1 MERKNA
7 NIDDVIRTVETA
19 SAKELEELAGIRE
32 AVEDLK
38 GGRVAT
44 VDPVSRSVSAL
55 NRTIEN
61 SRPDFVANAP
71 SVDPIVEAMKRL
83 NLGDVSRIREDKV
96 TNRAQQAA
104 PTAHNPPNRRREA
117 ITEDVKAQRLETV
130 KLARDLKG
138 ERVATVDPV
147 SRSVSAL
154 NRTIE
159 NSRPDFVANAPSVDP
174 IVDAMKRL
182 NLGDVSRVVQEG
194 IAQQEQQAK
203 STTPKG
209 KKRRR
214 KAIPEDIKAQR
225 TEAAEHAREMFD
237 QKGGAQKSQNQRDAR
252 GRFIGKS
259 GSKAAAEDARA
270 ERAEKARRKED
281 DERLNAESGLL
292 KKLSKVA
299 EGIGNPSET
308 RAVDALGYAVA
319 GPLWAA
325 GKELGGISKEVGGS
339 LNGARKSI
347 ADVIRGNDDNSRRK
361 GFFRRKSQNSAD
373 VVQVNTQKRTVQEL
387 QEQTSEIKEGND
399 KILSALDQIAKN
411 TGKKKGGLLSKL
423 FSLLGKGAGGV
434 ASLLMGRGMLKK
446 AGALAFGAL
455 GAKKLVG
462 MLRGGG
468 KKTLAHEGGDL
479 AARAAG
485 KLGLK
490 AVGKGALRAI
500 PLVGTVAG
508 GIYDAVTGW
517 NDTEAQRRAFGLKS
531 GQDPSF
537 QQKAAYTLANVLDM
551 GGLVSGIS
559 SAIGEV
565 LKSLGFE
572 DIGNMLQSFST
583 ESIAQAI
590 DSGITNLETYI
601 SNLGD
606 TISTKFD
613 DYTAKI
619 GDAVSA
625 WFSDTSNKLLEK
637 LDAIKDFFTVDN
649 LKQVFSDAIDS
660 AIDFIKNPG
669 KHIKE
674 AAGNIWDGVKNL
686 PGKALDAAVDA
697 VKNTPAAMIV
707 SKIPNPIGE
716 ANAKEI
722 TPELKAPVNSEA
734 NAKEIAPEL
743 KAPVNSEANAKEI
756 TPELKAPVNSEANAK
771 EIAPELKAPVNSEA
785 NAKEITPELKAPVN
799 SHQETSDSKTESD
812 AKQTN
817 IVTRVINAA
826 LDTAKDSNKTVKETA
841 NQIINANAV
850 ETGNSALQKIDKAIG
865 QNSSSSSSLNTTG
878 TRNDIQKAADTY
890 NNGRLDVK
898 VGGLGAEGK
907 ANLDKLA
914 PYFAELENKYG
925 LPEGTLYSI
934 AATESGGDPNAKSP
948 LTRSPDG
955 KLSGGALGM
964 FQFTSIARK
973 ETGISEQDAFDPVK
987 SAEAAALLMSK
998 YLKQANGDLNE
1009 AITAYNAGFGTIN
1022 KWKKG
1027 TGDLSKENR
1036 EYAIKVNT
1044 HRARYLGGEIYTPEA
1059 GAQGGAQYGV
1069 RGPLP
1074 DNAVIDQS
1082 TGLAFT
1088 PGDSPFEK
1096 GGLVDK
1102 IGNAVGV
1109 NDLVNKFMNGRGMR
1123 REVVQG
1129 TLEERARGKGT
1140 ATAAGNVYVDTP
1152 MPVEEARPVA
1162 NNSSYFDQLGAQM
1175 GIDGLF
1181 DKLRNSPGMRKNNAP
1196 EPASTSQ
1203 VTTAA
1208 NDLQQPT
1215 GRMQIDGQ
1223 VISDLGGS
1231 GAKPTMQLADNTVSL
1246 DGETKRLFA
1255 QMTSLLARI
1264 EEHTKDSAKGQG
1276 TVVKVSTPQPGVM
1289 RTVPLSIDD
1298 PLMNDYARVD

>member
-7 NIDDVIRTVETA
+7 NIDDVIRTVEIA

-61 SRPDFVANAP
+61 SRPDFVTNAP

-83 NLGDVSRIREDKV
+83 NLGDVSRVVQEDV
-96 TNRAQQAA
+96 ALEEPQAKS
-104 PTAHNPPNRRREA
+104 TTRKGKKRRKKA
-117 ITEDVKAQRLETV
+117 ITEDV
-130 KLARDLKG
+130 
-138 ERVATVDPV
+138 
-147 SRSVSAL
+147 
-154 NRTIE
+154 
-159 NSRPDFVANAPSVDP
+159 
-174 IVDAMKRL
+174 
-182 NLGDVSRVVQEG
+182 
-194 IAQQEQQAK
+194 
-203 STTPKG
+203 
-209 KKRRR
+209 
-214 KAIPEDIKAQR
+214 KAQR
-225 TEAAEHAREMFD
+225 TEAAEHAREMFG

-399 KILSALDQIAKN
+399 KILRALDQIAKN

-508 GIYDAVTGW
+508 GIYGAVTGW

-606 TISTKFD
+606 TISTIFS
-613 DYTAKI
+613 DYTARI
-619 GDAVSA
+619 GDAISA
-625 WFSDTSNKLLEK
+625 WFSDTTKNLNEK
-637 LDAIKDFFTVDN
+637 LDAIKNFFTVDN

-669 KHIKE
+669 KYIKE
-674 AAGNIWDGVKNL
+674 AGSNL
-686 PGKALDAAVDA
+686 WSAAKELSGEVADAAVQS
-697 VKNTPAAMIV
+697 TPVAWVA
-707 SKIPNPIGE
+707 SKLVNK
-716 ANAKEI
+716 ADAKEV
-722 TPELKAPVNSEA
+722 TPELKTP
-734 NAKEIAPEL
+734 AKERQEDNAP
-743 KAPVNSEANAKEI
+743 
-756 TPELKAPVNSEANAK
+756 
-771 EIAPELKAPVNSEA
+771 
-785 NAKEITPELKAPVN
+785 
-799 SHQETSDSKTESD
+799 KTEYTSKK
-812 AKQTN
+812 AN
-817 IVTRVINAA
+817 IVTRVVNAS

-865 QNSSSSSSLNTTG
+865 QNSSSSSSRNTTG

-890 NNGRLDVK
+890 NNGNLDVK
-898 VGGLGAEGK
+898 VGSLGAEGK

-925 LPEGTLYSI
+925 LPEGTLYAI

-1044 HRARYLGGEIYTPEA
+1044 HRARYLGGEIYTPGA

-1088 PGDSPFEK
+1088 LGDSPFEK

-1162 NNSSYFDQLGAQM
+1162 NNSSYFDHLGAQM

>member
-55 NRTIEN
+55 NHTIEN
-61 SRPDFVANAP
+61 SRPDFVA
-71 SVDPIVEAMKRL
+71 K
-83 NLGDVSRIREDKV
+83 
-96 TNRAQQAA
+96 
-104 PTAHNPPNRRREA
+104 
-117 ITEDVKAQRLETV
+117 
-130 KLARDLKG
+130 
-138 ERVATVDPV
+138 
-147 SRSVSAL
+147 
-154 NRTIE
+154 
-159 NSRPDFVANAPSVDP
+159 APSVDP

-182 NLGDVSRVVQEG
+182 NLGDVSRVVQEDV
-194 IAQQEQQAK
+194 AQQEQRAK
-203 STTPKG
+203 STTPNG

-214 KAIPEDIKAQR
+214 KAIPEDVKAQR
-225 TEAAEHAREMFD
+225 TEAAEHAREMFG

-387 QEQTSEIKEGND
+387 QDQTSEIKEGND

-583 ESIAQAI
+583 ESIALAI

-606 TISTKFD
+606 TISTTFN

-619 GDAVSA
+619 GDTISA
-625 WFSDTSNKLLEK
+625 WFSDTTKSLNEK

-669 KHIKE
+669 KYIKE
-674 AAGNIWDGVKNL
+674 AGSNL
-686 PGKALDAAVDA
+686 WSAAKELSGEVADAAVQS
-697 VKNTPAAMIV
+697 TPVAWVA
-707 SKIPNPIGE
+707 SKLVNK
-716 ANAKEI
+716 ADAKEV
-722 TPELKAPVNSEA
+722 TPELKTP
-734 NAKEIAPEL
+734 AKESQEDNAP
-743 KAPVNSEANAKEI
+743 
-756 TPELKAPVNSEANAK
+756 
-771 EIAPELKAPVNSEA
+771 
-785 NAKEITPELKAPVN
+785 
-799 SHQETSDSKTESD
+799 KTEYTPKK
-812 AKQTN
+812 AN
-817 IVTRVINAA
+817 IVTRVVNAS
-826 LDTAKDSNKTVKETA
+826 LDTAKDSNKTVKQTA

-890 NNGRLDVK
+890 NNGNLDVK
-898 VGGLGAEGK
+898 VGSLGAEGK

-925 LPEGTLYSI
+925 LPEGTLYAI
-934 AATESGGDPNAKSP
+934 AATESGGDPNAKST
-948 LTRSPDG
+948 LTRSPNG

-964 FQFTSIARK
+964 FQFTSVARE
-973 ETGISEQDAFDPVK
+973 ETGLSREDSFNPEK

-1044 HRARYLGGEIYTPEA
+1044 HRARYLGGEIYTPGA

-1129 TLEERARGKGT
+1129 TLEERARGRGT
-1140 ATAAGNVYVDTP
+1140 ATAAGNVYVDTS

>member
-61 SRPDFVANAP
+61 SRPDLVANAP

-83 NLGDVSRIREDKV
+83 NLGDVSRVVQEDV
-96 TNRAQQAA
+96 ALQEPQAKS
-104 PTAHNPPNRRREA
+104 TTRKGKKRRKKA
-117 ITEDVKAQRLETV
+117 ITEDV
-130 KLARDLKG
+130 
-138 ERVATVDPV
+138 
-147 SRSVSAL
+147 
-154 NRTIE
+154 
-159 NSRPDFVANAPSVDP
+159 
-174 IVDAMKRL
+174 
-182 NLGDVSRVVQEG
+182 
-194 IAQQEQQAK
+194 
-203 STTPKG
+203 
-209 KKRRR
+209 
-214 KAIPEDIKAQR
+214 KAQR
-225 TEAAEHAREMFD
+225 TEAAEHAREMFG
-237 QKGGAQKSQNQRDAR
+237 QKGGTQKSQNQRDAR

-270 ERAEKARRKED
+270 ERAEKTRRKED

-347 ADVIRGNDDNSRRK
+347 ADVIRGNDDNSRKK
-361 GFFRRKSQNSAD
+361 GFFRRKSQSSAD

-387 QEQTSEIKEGND
+387 QDQTSEIKEGND

-423 FSLLGKGAGGV
+423 FSLLGKGAGGI
-434 ASLLMGRGMLKK
+434 ASLIFGRGALKK
-446 AGALAFGAL
+446 VGSMALGAL
-455 GAKKLVG
+455 GIKGV
-462 MLRGGG
+462 
-468 KKTLAHEGGDL
+468 
-479 AARAAG
+479 G
-485 KLGLK
+485 KLGIK
-490 AVGKGALRAI
+490 AVAKGALRAI

-517 NDTEAQRRAFGLKS
+517 NDIEAQRRAFGLKS

-590 DSGITNLETYI
+590 DSGVTNLETYI

-619 GDAVSA
+619 GDAISA
-625 WFSDTSNKLLEK
+625 WFSDTTKNLNEK
-637 LDAIKDFFTVDN
+637 LDAIKNFFTVDN

-669 KHIKE
+669 KYIKE
-674 AAGNIWDGVKNL
+674 AGSNL
-686 PGKALDAAVDA
+686 WSAAKELSGEVADAAVQS
-697 VKNTPAAMIV
+697 TPVAWVA
-707 SKIPNPIGE
+707 SKLVNK
-716 ANAKEI
+716 ADAKEV
-722 TPELKAPVNSEA
+722 TPELKTP
-734 NAKEIAPEL
+734 AKESQEDNAP
-743 KAPVNSEANAKEI
+743 
-756 TPELKAPVNSEANAK
+756 
-771 EIAPELKAPVNSEA
+771 
-785 NAKEITPELKAPVN
+785 
-799 SHQETSDSKTESD
+799 KTEYTPKK
-812 AKQTN
+812 AN
-817 IVTRVINAA
+817 IVTRVVNAS

-850 ETGNSALQKIDKAIG
+850 ETGNRALQKIDNAIG

-890 NNGRLDVK
+890 NNGNLDVK
-898 VGGLGAEGK
+898 VGSLGAEGK

-925 LPEGTLYSI
+925 LPEGTLYAI
-934 AATESGGDPNAKSP
+934 AATESGGDPNAKST
-948 LTRSPDG
+948 LTRSPNG

-964 FQFTSIARK
+964 FQFTSVARE
-973 ETGISEQDAFDPVK
+973 ETGLSREDSFNPEK

-1044 HRARYLGGEIYTPEA
+1044 HRARYLGGEIYTPGA

-1129 TLEERARGKGT
+1129 TLEERARGRGT

-1175 GIDGLF
+1175 GIDGLY
-1181 DKLRNSPGMRKNNAP
+1181 DKLINARGMRSNNSPQ
-1196 EPASTSQ
+1196 PASTSQ

>member
-83 NLGDVSRIREDKV
+83 NLGDVPRVVQEDV
-96 TNRAQQAA
+96 ALQEPQAKS
-104 PTAHNPPNRRREA
+104 TTRKGKKRGRKA
-117 ITEDVKAQRLETV
+117 ITEDV
-130 KLARDLKG
+130 
-138 ERVATVDPV
+138 
-147 SRSVSAL
+147 
-154 NRTIE
+154 
-159 NSRPDFVANAPSVDP
+159 
-174 IVDAMKRL
+174 
-182 NLGDVSRVVQEG
+182 
-194 IAQQEQQAK
+194 
-203 STTPKG
+203 
-209 KKRRR
+209 
-214 KAIPEDIKAQR
+214 KAQR
-225 TEAAEHAREMFD
+225 TEAAEHAREMFG
-237 QKGGAQKSQNQRDAR
+237 QKGGTQKSQNQRDAR

-270 ERAEKARRKED
+270 ERAEKTRRKED

-347 ADVIRGNDDNSRRK
+347 ADVIRGNDDNSRKK
-361 GFFRRKSQNSAD
+361 GFFRRKSQSSAD
-373 VVQVNTQKRTVQEL
+373 VVQVNTQKRTIQEL
-387 QEQTSEIKEGND
+387 QDQTSEIKEGND

-423 FSLLGKGAGGV
+423 FSLLGKGAGGIASLIFGRGALKKVGSMALGALGIKKV
-434 ASLLMGRGMLKK
+434 ASLLG
-446 AGALAFGAL
+446 F
-455 GAKKLVG
+455 
-462 MLRGGG
+462 GG
-468 KKTLAHEGGDL
+468 KKAAAKEAGELATRG
-479 AARAAG
+479 AG
-485 KLGLK
+485 KLATKGLGKLGVK
-490 AVGKGALRAI
+490 ALAKGVLRAI

-537 QQKAAYTLANVLDM
+537 QQKAAYTLANVLDL

-559 SAIGEV
+559 SAIGDV

-590 DSGITNLETYI
+590 DSGVTNLETYI

-606 TISTKFD
+606 TISTRFD

-722 TPELKAPVNSEA
+722 TPELKAPVNS
-734 NAKEIAPEL
+734 
-743 KAPVNSEANAKEI
+743 
-756 TPELKAPVNSEANAK
+756 
-771 EIAPELKAPVNSEA
+771 
-785 NAKEITPELKAPVN
+785 
-799 SHQETSDSKTESD
+799 HQETSDSKTESD

-817 IVTRVINAA
+817 IATRVINAA

-850 ETGNSALQKIDKAIG
+850 ETGNSAVRKIDSAIG
-865 QNSSSSSSLNTTG
+865 QNSSSSSSRNTTG
-878 TRNDIQKAADTY
+878 TGNDIQKAADTY
-890 NNGRLDVK
+890 NNGNLDVK
-898 VGGLGAEGK
+898 VGSLGAEGK

-925 LPEGTLYSI
+925 LPEGTLYAI
-934 AATESGGDPNAKSP
+934 AATESGGNPYAKSQ
-948 LTRSPDG
+948 T
-955 KLSGGALGM
+955 GALGM
-964 FQFTSIARK
+964 FQFTGIARE
-973 ETGISEQDAFDPVK
+973 ETGLAEGESFDPVK

-1044 HRARYLGGEIYTPEA
+1044 HRARYLGGEIYTPGA

-1162 NNSSYFDQLGAQM
+1162 SNSSYFDQLGAQM

>member
-71 SVDPIVEAMKRL
+71 SVDPIV
-83 NLGDVSRIREDKV
+83 
-96 TNRAQQAA
+96 
-104 PTAHNPPNRRREA
+104 
-117 ITEDVKAQRLETV
+117 
-130 KLARDLKG
+130 
-138 ERVATVDPV
+138 
-147 SRSVSAL
+147 
-154 NRTIE
+154 
-159 NSRPDFVANAPSVDP
+159 
-174 IVDAMKRL
+174 DAMKRL
-182 NLGDVSRVVQEG
+182 NLGDVSRVVQEDV
-194 IAQQEQQAK
+194 AQQEQRAK

-214 KAIPEDIKAQR
+214 KAIPENVKAQR
-225 TEAAEHAREMFD
+225 TEAAEHAREMFG

-270 ERAEKARRKED
+270 ERAEKDRRKED

-559 SAIGEV
+559 SAIGEA

-572 DIGNMLQSFST
+572 S
-583 ESIAQAI
+583 
-590 DSGITNLETYI
+590 
-601 SNLGD
+601 
-606 TISTKFD
+606 
-613 DYTAKI
+613 
-619 GDAVSA
+619 
-625 WFSDTSNKLLEK
+625 
-637 LDAIKDFFTVDN
+637 
-649 LKQVFSDAIDS
+649 
-660 AIDFIKNPG
+660 P
-669 KHIKE
+669 
-674 AAGNIWDGVKNL
+674 
-686 PGKALDAAVDA
+686 
-697 VKNTPAAMIV
+697 
-707 SKIPNPIGE
+707 
-716 ANAKEI
+716 
-722 TPELKAPVNSEA
+722 
-734 NAKEIAPEL
+734 
-743 KAPVNSEANAKEI
+743 
-756 TPELKAPVNSEANAK
+756 
-771 EIAPELKAPVNSEA
+771 
-785 NAKEITPELKAPVN
+785 
-799 SHQETSDSKTESD
+799 
-812 AKQTN
+812 
-817 IVTRVINAA
+817 RV
-826 LDTAKDSNKTVKETA
+826 
-841 NQIINANAV
+841 
-850 ETGNSALQKIDKAIG
+850 
-865 QNSSSSSSLNTTG
+865 
-878 TRNDIQKAADTY
+878 
-890 NNGRLDVK
+890 
-898 VGGLGAEGK
+898 
-907 ANLDKLA
+907 
-914 PYFAELENKYG
+914 
-925 LPEGTLYSI
+925 
-934 AATESGGDPNAKSP
+934 
-948 LTRSPDG
+948 
-955 KLSGGALGM
+955 
-964 FQFTSIARK
+964 
-973 ETGISEQDAFDPVK
+973 
-987 SAEAAALLMSK
+987 
-998 YLKQANGDLNE
+998 
-1009 AITAYNAGFGTIN
+1009 
-1022 KWKKG
+1022 
-1027 TGDLSKENR
+1027 
-1036 EYAIKVNT
+1036 
-1044 HRARYLGGEIYTPEA
+1044 
-1059 GAQGGAQYGV
+1059 
-1069 RGPLP
+1069 
-1074 DNAVIDQS
+1074 
-1082 TGLAFT
+1082 
-1088 PGDSPFEK
+1088 
-1096 GGLVDK
+1096 
-1102 IGNAVGV
+1102 
-1109 NDLVNKFMNGRGMR
+1109 
-1123 REVVQG
+1123 
-1129 TLEERARGKGT
+1129 
-1140 ATAAGNVYVDTP
+1140 
-1152 MPVEEARPVA
+1152 
-1162 NNSSYFDQLGAQM
+1162 
-1175 GIDGLF
+1175 
-1181 DKLRNSPGMRKNNAP
+1181 
-1196 EPASTSQ
+1196 
-1203 VTTAA
+1203 
-1208 NDLQQPT
+1208 
-1215 GRMQIDGQ
+1215 
-1223 VISDLGGS
+1223 
-1231 GAKPTMQLADNTVSL
+1231 
-1246 DGETKRLFA
+1246 
-1255 QMTSLLARI
+1255 
-1264 EEHTKDSAKGQG
+1264 
-1276 TVVKVSTPQPGVM
+1276 
-1289 RTVPLSIDD
+1289 
-1298 PLMNDYARVD
+1298 

>member
-55 NRTIEN
+55 NHTIEN
-61 SRPDFVANAP
+61 SRPDFVA
-71 SVDPIVEAMKRL
+71 K
-83 NLGDVSRIREDKV
+83 
-96 TNRAQQAA
+96 
-104 PTAHNPPNRRREA
+104 
-117 ITEDVKAQRLETV
+117 
-130 KLARDLKG
+130 
-138 ERVATVDPV
+138 
-147 SRSVSAL
+147 
-154 NRTIE
+154 
-159 NSRPDFVANAPSVDP
+159 APSVDP

-182 NLGDVSRVVQEG
+182 NLGDVSRVVQEDV
-194 IAQQEQQAK
+194 AQQEQRAK
-203 STTPKG
+203 STTPNG

-214 KAIPEDIKAQR
+214 KAIPEDVKAQR
-225 TEAAEHAREMFD
+225 TEAAEHAREMFG

-423 FSLLGKGAGGV
+423 FSLLGKGAGGIASLIFGRGVLKKVGSMALGALGIKKV
-434 ASLLMGRGMLKK
+434 ASLLG
-446 AGALAFGAL
+446 F
-455 GAKKLVG
+455 
-462 MLRGGG
+462 GG
-468 KKTLAHEGGDL
+468 KKAAAKEAGELATRG
-479 AARAAG
+479 AG
-485 KLGLK
+485 KLATKGLGKLGVK
-490 AVGKGALRAI
+490 ALAKGALRAI

-517 NDTEAQRRAFGLKS
+517 NDTEAQRRTFGLKD
-531 GQDPSF
+531 GEDPSF

-559 SAIGEV
+559 SAIGGV

-606 TISTKFD
+606 TISTTFS

-619 GDAVSA
+619 GDAISA
-625 WFSDTSNKLLEK
+625 WFSDTTKNLNEK
-637 LDAIKDFFTVDN
+637 LDAIKNFFTVDN

-669 KHIKE
+669 KYIKE
-674 AAGNIWDGVKNL
+674 AGSNL
-686 PGKALDAAVDA
+686 WSAAKELSGEVADAAVQS
-697 VKNTPAAMIV
+697 TPVAWVA
-707 SKIPNPIGE
+707 SKLVNK
-716 ANAKEI
+716 ADAKEV
-722 TPELKAPVNSEA
+722 TPELKTP
-734 NAKEIAPEL
+734 AKESQEDNAP
-743 KAPVNSEANAKEI
+743 
-756 TPELKAPVNSEANAK
+756 
-771 EIAPELKAPVNSEA
+771 
-785 NAKEITPELKAPVN
+785 
-799 SHQETSDSKTESD
+799 KTEYTPKK
-812 AKQTN
+812 AN
-817 IVTRVINAA
+817 IVTRVVNAS

-890 NNGRLDVK
+890 NNGNLDVK
-898 VGGLGAEGK
+898 VGSLGAEGK

-925 LPEGTLYSI
+925 LPEGTLYAI
-934 AATESGGDPNAKSP
+934 AATESGGNPYAKSQ
-948 LTRSPDG
+948 T
-955 KLSGGALGM
+955 GALGM
-964 FQFTSIARK
+964 FQFTGIARE
-973 ETGISEQDAFDPVK
+973 ETGLAEGESFDPVK

-1044 HRARYLGGEIYTPEA
+1044 HRARYLGGEIYTPGA

-1102 IGNAVGV
+1102 IGNVVGV

-1129 TLEERARGKGT
+1129 TLEERARGNGT

-1162 NNSSYFDQLGAQM
+1162 SNSSYFDQLGAQM
-1175 GIDGLF
+1175 GIDGLY
-1181 DKLRNSPGMRKNNAP
+1181 DKLINARGMRSNNSPQ
-1196 EPASTSQ
+1196 PASTSQ
-1203 VTTAA
+1203 MTSAA

>member
-44 VDPVSRSVSAL
+44 VDPVSRSVSVL

-61 SRPDFVANAP
+61 SRPDFVT
-71 SVDPIVEAMKRL
+71 K
-83 NLGDVSRIREDKV
+83 
-96 TNRAQQAA
+96 
-104 PTAHNPPNRRREA
+104 
-117 ITEDVKAQRLETV
+117 
-130 KLARDLKG
+130 
-138 ERVATVDPV
+138 
-147 SRSVSAL
+147 
-154 NRTIE
+154 
-159 NSRPDFVANAPSVDP
+159 APSVDP

-182 NLGDVSRVVQEG
+182 NLGDVSRVVQEDV
-194 IAQQEQQAK
+194 AQQEQRAK

-214 KAIPEDIKAQR
+214 KAIPEDVKAQR
-225 TEAAEHAREMFD
+225 TEAAEHAREMFG

-259 GSKAAAEDARA
+259 GSKAAAEEARA

-387 QEQTSEIKEGND
+387 QDQTSEIKEGND

-423 FSLLGKGAGGV
+423 FSLLGKGAGGI
-434 ASLLMGRGMLKK
+434 ASLIFGRGALKK
-446 AGALAFGAL
+446 VGSMALGAL
-455 GAKKLVG
+455 GIKGV
-462 MLRGGG
+462 
-468 KKTLAHEGGDL
+468 
-479 AARAAG
+479 G
-485 KLGLK
+485 KLGIK
-490 AVGKGALRAI
+490 AVAKGALRAI

-517 NDTEAQRRAFGLKS
+517 NDIEAQRRAFGLKS

-590 DSGITNLETYI
+590 DSGVTNLETYI

-619 GDAVSA
+619 GDAISA
-625 WFSDTSNKLLEK
+625 WFSDTTKNLNEK
-637 LDAIKDFFTVDN
+637 LDAIKNFFTVDN

-669 KHIKE
+669 KYIKE
-674 AAGNIWDGVKNL
+674 AGSNL
-686 PGKALDAAVDA
+686 WSAAKELSGEVADAAVQS
-697 VKNTPAAMIV
+697 TPVAWVA
-707 SKIPNPIGE
+707 SKLVNK
-716 ANAKEI
+716 ADAKEV
-722 TPELKAPVNSEA
+722 TPELKTP
-734 NAKEIAPEL
+734 AKESQEDNAP
-743 KAPVNSEANAKEI
+743 
-756 TPELKAPVNSEANAK
+756 
-771 EIAPELKAPVNSEA
+771 
-785 NAKEITPELKAPVN
+785 
-799 SHQETSDSKTESD
+799 KTEYTPKK
-812 AKQTN
+812 AN
-817 IVTRVINAA
+817 IVTRVVNAS

-850 ETGNSALQKIDKAIG
+850 ETGNRALQKIDNAIG

-890 NNGRLDVK
+890 NNGNLDVK
-898 VGGLGAEGK
+898 VGSLGAEGK

-925 LPEGTLYSI
+925 LPEGTLYAI
-934 AATESGGDPNAKSP
+934 AATESGGDPNAKST
-948 LTRSPDG
+948 LTRSPNG

-964 FQFTSIARK
+964 FQFTSVARE
-973 ETGISEQDAFDPVK
+973 ETGLSREDSFNPEK

-1044 HRARYLGGEIYTPEA
+1044 HRARYLGGEIYTPGA

-1082 TGLAFT
+1082 TGLVFT

-1162 NNSSYFDQLGAQM
+1162 SNSSYFDQLGAQM

>member
-38 GGRVAT
+38 GERVAT

-61 SRPDFVANAP
+61 SRPDFVTNVP
-71 SVDPIVEAMKRL
+71 SVDSIVDAMKRL

-96 TNRAQQAA
+96 TNREQQAA

-194 IAQQEQQAK
+194 IAQEEQQAK

-214 KAIPEDIKAQR
+214 KAISEDIKAQR

-259 GSKAAAEDARA
+259 GSKAAAEDVRA

-423 FSLLGKGAGGV
+423 FSLLGKGAGGIASLIFGRGVLKKVGSMALGALGIKKV
-434 ASLLMGRGMLKK
+434 ASLLG
-446 AGALAFGAL
+446 F
-455 GAKKLVG
+455 
-462 MLRGGG
+462 GG
-468 KKTLAHEGGDL
+468 KKAAAKEAGELATRG
-479 AARAAG
+479 AG
-485 KLGLK
+485 KLATKGLGKLGVK
-490 AVGKGALRAI
+490 ALAKGALRAI

-517 NDTEAQRRAFGLKS
+517 NDTEAQRRTFGLKD
-531 GQDPSF
+531 GEDPSF

-559 SAIGEV
+559 SAIGGV

-606 TISTKFD
+606 TISTTFS

-619 GDAVSA
+619 GDAISA
-625 WFSDTSNKLLEK
+625 WFSDTTKNLNEK
-637 LDAIKDFFTVDN
+637 LDAIKNFFTVDN

-669 KHIKE
+669 KYIKE
-674 AAGNIWDGVKNL
+674 AGSNL
-686 PGKALDAAVDA
+686 WSAAKELSGEVADAAVQS
-697 VKNTPAAMIV
+697 TPVAWVA
-707 SKIPNPIGE
+707 SKLVNK
-716 ANAKEI
+716 ADAKEV
-722 TPELKAPVNSEA
+722 TPELKTP
-734 NAKEIAPEL
+734 AKESQED
-743 KAPVNSEANAKEI
+743 NA
-756 TPELKAPVNSEANAK
+756 
-771 EIAPELKAPVNSEA
+771 
-785 NAKEITPELKAPVN
+785 
-799 SHQETSDSKTESD
+799 SKTEYTPKK
-812 AKQTN
+812 AN
-817 IVTRVINAA
+817 IVTRVVNAS

-890 NNGRLDVK
+890 NNGNLDVK
-898 VGGLGAEGK
+898 VGSLGAEGK

-925 LPEGTLYSI
+925 LPEGTLYAI
-934 AATESGGDPNAKSP
+934 AATESGGNPYAKSQ
-948 LTRSPDG
+948 T
-955 KLSGGALGM
+955 GALGM
-964 FQFTSIARK
+964 FQFTGIARE
-973 ETGISEQDAFDPVK
+973 ETGLAEGESFDPVK

-1044 HRARYLGGEIYTPEA
+1044 HRARYLGGEIYTPGA

-1162 NNSSYFDQLGAQM
+1162 SNSSYFDQLGAQM

>member
-61 SRPDFVANAP
+61 SRPDFVA
-71 SVDPIVEAMKRL
+71 K
-83 NLGDVSRIREDKV
+83 
-96 TNRAQQAA
+96 
-104 PTAHNPPNRRREA
+104 
-117 ITEDVKAQRLETV
+117 
-130 KLARDLKG
+130 
-138 ERVATVDPV
+138 
-147 SRSVSAL
+147 
-154 NRTIE
+154 
-159 NSRPDFVANAPSVDP
+159 APSVDP

-182 NLGDVSRVVQEG
+182 NLGDVSRVVQEDV
-194 IAQQEQQAK
+194 AQQEQQAK
-203 STTPKG
+203 STTRKG
-209 KKRRR
+209 KKRRK
-214 KAIPEDIKAQR
+214 KAITEDVKAQR
-225 TEAAEHAREMFD
+225 TEAAEHAREMFG

-387 QEQTSEIKEGND
+387 QDQTSEIKEGND

-423 FSLLGKGAGGV
+423 FSLLGKGAGGIASLIFGRGALKKVGSMALGALGIKKV
-434 ASLLMGRGMLKK
+434 ASLLG
-446 AGALAFGAL
+446 F
-455 GAKKLVG
+455 
-462 MLRGGG
+462 GG
-468 KKTLAHEGGDL
+468 KKAAAKEVGELATRG
-479 AARAAG
+479 AG
-485 KLGLK
+485 KLATKGLGKLGVK
-490 AVGKGALRAI
+490 ALAKGALRAI

-517 NDTEAQRRAFGLKS
+517 NDTEAQRRTFGLKD
-531 GQDPSF
+531 GEDPSF

-559 SAIGEV
+559 NAIGSV

-606 TISTKFD
+606 TISTTFN

-707 SKIPNPIGE
+707 SKIPNLIGE

-722 TPELKAPVNSEA
+722 TPELK
-734 NAKEIAPEL
+734 
-743 KAPVNSEANAKEI
+743 
-756 TPELKAPVNSEANAK
+756 T
-771 EIAPELKAPVNSEA
+771 
-785 NAKEITPELKAPVN
+785 PVN
-799 SHQETSDSKTESD
+799 SHQGTSDSKTESD

-817 IVTRVINAA
+817 IAARVINAA
-826 LDTAKDSNKTVKETA
+826 LDMAKDSNKTVKETA
-841 NQIINANAV
+841 NQISNANAV
-850 ETGNSALQKIDKAIG
+850 ETGNKAAQTIDAALGQPATGKEEALSAYEIDKRRFNNGKDVSLPKLNAAGYQWISDNADYFDELERKYGLEKGILSAVASAESSAGQRTGNPVDKNGNKLSSALGAFQITK
-865 QNSSSSSSLNTTG
+865 G
-878 TRNDIQKAADTY
+878 TREDLGLSDADAMDTRKAAD
-890 NNGRLDVK
+890 
-898 VGGLGAEGK
+898 GA
-907 ANLDKLA
+907 
-914 PYFAELENKYG
+914 
-925 LPEGTLYSI
+925 
-934 AATESGGDPNAKSP
+934 
-948 LTRSPDG
+948 
-955 KLSGGALGM
+955 
-964 FQFTSIARK
+964 
-973 ETGISEQDAFDPVK
+973 
-987 SAEAAALLMSK
+987 
-998 YLKQANGDLNE
+998 
-1009 AITAYNAGFGTIN
+1009 
-1022 KWKKG
+1022 
-1027 TGDLSKENR
+1027 
-1036 EYAIKVNT
+1036 
-1044 HRARYLGGEIYTPEA
+1044 ARYLSMLMNRYNGDQGRAIAAYHAGMGHVDKGRVVAGTGEYVTR
-1059 GAQGGAQYGV
+1059 V
-1069 RGPLP
+1069 RGYQQMLNNGAVYGSKVDHSAPAIYEKIP

-1162 NNSSYFDQLGAQM
+1162 SNSSYFDQLGAQM
-1175 GIDGLF
+1175 GIDGLY
-1181 DKLRNSPGMRKNNAP
+1181 DKLINARGMRSNNSPQ
-1196 EPASTSQ
+1196 PASTSQ

>member
-61 SRPDFVANAP
+61 SQPDFVAKAP

-83 NLGDVSRIREDKV
+83 NLGDV
-96 TNRAQQAA
+96 
-104 PTAHNPPNRRREA
+104 P
-117 ITEDVKAQRLETV
+117 
-130 KLARDLKG
+130 
-138 ERVATVDPV
+138 
-147 SRSVSAL
+147 
-154 NRTIE
+154 
-159 NSRPDFVANAPSVDP
+159 
-174 IVDAMKRL
+174 
-182 NLGDVSRVVQEG
+182 RVVQEDV
-194 IAQQEQQAK
+194 ALQEPQAK
-203 STTPKG
+203 STTRKG

-214 KAIPEDIKAQR
+214 KAITEDVKAQR
-225 TEAAEHAREMFD
+225 TEAAEHAREMFG
-237 QKGGAQKSQNQRDAR
+237 QKGGTQKSQNQRDAR

-270 ERAEKARRKED
+270 ERAEKTRRKED

-361 GFFRRKSQNSAD
+361 GFFRRKSQSSVD

-387 QEQTSEIKEGND
+387 QDQTSEIKEGND
-399 KILSALDQIAKN
+399 KILSALEQIAKN

-559 SAIGEV
+559 SAIGDV

-590 DSGITNLETYI
+590 DSGVTNLETYI

-619 GDAVSA
+619 GDAVSV

-686 PGKALDAAVDA
+686 PGKALDAAVEA

-707 SKIPNPIGE
+707 SKIPNSIG
-716 ANAKEI
+716 
-722 TPELKAPVNSEA
+722 
-734 NAKEIAPEL
+734 
-743 KAPVNSEANAKEI
+743 
-756 TPELKAPVNSEANAK
+756 
-771 EIAPELKAPVNSEA
+771 EA

-817 IVTRVINAA
+817 IATRVINAA

-850 ETGNSALQKIDKAIG
+850 ETGNKAAQTIDAALGQSATDREEALSAYEIDKRRFNNGKDVSLPKLNAAGYQWISDNADYFDELERKYGLEKGILSAVASAESSAGQRTGNPVDKNGKKLSSALGAFQITK
-865 QNSSSSSSLNTTG
+865 G
-878 TRNDIQKAADTY
+878 TREDLGLSDADAMDTRKAAD
-890 NNGRLDVK
+890 
-898 VGGLGAEGK
+898 GA
-907 ANLDKLA
+907 
-914 PYFAELENKYG
+914 
-925 LPEGTLYSI
+925 
-934 AATESGGDPNAKSP
+934 
-948 LTRSPDG
+948 
-955 KLSGGALGM
+955 
-964 FQFTSIARK
+964 
-973 ETGISEQDAFDPVK
+973 
-987 SAEAAALLMSK
+987 
-998 YLKQANGDLNE
+998 
-1009 AITAYNAGFGTIN
+1009 
-1022 KWKKG
+1022 
-1027 TGDLSKENR
+1027 
-1036 EYAIKVNT
+1036 
-1044 HRARYLGGEIYTPEA
+1044 ARYLSMLMNRYNGDQGRAIAAYHAGMGHVDKGRVVAGTGEYVTR
-1059 GAQGGAQYGV
+1059 V
-1069 RGPLP
+1069 RGYQQMLNNGAVYGSKVEHSAPAIYEKIP

-1162 NNSSYFDQLGAQM
+1162 NNSSYFDQIGAQM

-1181 DKLRNSPGMRKNNAP
+1181 DKLRNAPGMRKSNAP

>member
-38 GGRVAT
+38 GERVAT

-61 SRPDFVANAP
+61 SRPDFVTNAP
-71 SVDPIVEAMKRL
+71 SVDPIVDAIKRL

-270 ERAEKARRKED
+270 ERAEKARHKED

-468 KKTLAHEGGDL
+468 KKTIAHEGGDL

-565 LKSLGFE
+565 IKSLGFE

-606 TISTKFD
+606 TISTKFE

-722 TPELKAPVNSEA
+722 TPELKAPVNS
-734 NAKEIAPEL
+734 
-743 KAPVNSEANAKEI
+743 
-756 TPELKAPVNSEANAK
+756 
-771 EIAPELKAPVNSEA
+771 
-785 NAKEITPELKAPVN
+785 
-799 SHQETSDSKTESD
+799 HQETSDSKTESD

-850 ETGNSALQKIDKAIG
+850 ETGNSALQKIDNAIG

-890 NNGRLDVK
+890 NNGNLDVK
-898 VGGLGAEGK
+898 VGNLGAEGK

-973 ETGISEQDAFDPVK
+973 ETGISEPDAFDPVK

-1036 EYAIKVNT
+1036 EYAITVNT
-1044 HRARYLGGEIYTPEA
+1044 HRARYLGGDIYTPGA

-1162 NNSSYFDQLGAQM
+1162 SNSSYFDQLGAQM

-1181 DKLRNSPGMRKNNAP
+1181 DKLRNSPGMRKNNAT
-1196 EPASTSQ
+1196 EPASTSK

>member
-61 SRPDFVANAP
+61 SRPDFVA
-71 SVDPIVEAMKRL
+71 K
-83 NLGDVSRIREDKV
+83 
-96 TNRAQQAA
+96 
-104 PTAHNPPNRRREA
+104 
-117 ITEDVKAQRLETV
+117 
-130 KLARDLKG
+130 
-138 ERVATVDPV
+138 
-147 SRSVSAL
+147 
-154 NRTIE
+154 
-159 NSRPDFVANAPSVDP
+159 APSVDP

-182 NLGDVSRVVQEG
+182 NLGDVSRVVQEDV
-194 IAQQEQQAK
+194 AQQEQRAK
-203 STTPKG
+203 STTQKG

-214 KAIPEDIKAQR
+214 KAIPEDVKAQR
-225 TEAAEHAREMFD
+225 TEAAEHAREMFG

-399 KILSALDQIAKN
+399 KILRALDQIAKN

-508 GIYDAVTGW
+508 GIYGAVTGW

-583 ESIAQAI
+583 ESIALAI

-669 KHIKE
+669 KYIKE
-674 AAGNIWDGVKNL
+674 AGSNL
-686 PGKALDAAVDA
+686 WSAAKELSGEVADAAVQS
-697 VKNTPAAMIV
+697 TPVAWVA
-707 SKIPNPIGE
+707 SKLVNK
-716 ANAKEI
+716 ADAKEV
-722 TPELKAPVNSEA
+722 TPELKTP
-734 NAKEIAPEL
+734 AKERQEDNAP
-743 KAPVNSEANAKEI
+743 
-756 TPELKAPVNSEANAK
+756 
-771 EIAPELKAPVNSEA
+771 
-785 NAKEITPELKAPVN
+785 
-799 SHQETSDSKTESD
+799 KTEYTSKK
-812 AKQTN
+812 AN
-817 IVTRVINAA
+817 IVTRVVNAS

-865 QNSSSSSSLNTTG
+865 QNSSSSSSRNTTG

-890 NNGRLDVK
+890 NNGNLDVK
-898 VGGLGAEGK
+898 VGSLGAEGK

-925 LPEGTLYSI
+925 LPEGTLYAI

-1044 HRARYLGGEIYTPEA
+1044 HRARYLGGEIYTPGA

-1162 NNSSYFDQLGAQM
+1162 SNSSYFDQLGAQM

>member
-83 NLGDVSRIREDKV
+83 NLGDVSRVVQEDV
-96 TNRAQQAA
+96 ALQEPQAKS
-104 PTAHNPPNRRREA
+104 TTRKGKKRRKKA
-117 ITEDVKAQRLETV
+117 ITEDV
-130 KLARDLKG
+130 
-138 ERVATVDPV
+138 
-147 SRSVSAL
+147 
-154 NRTIE
+154 
-159 NSRPDFVANAPSVDP
+159 
-174 IVDAMKRL
+174 
-182 NLGDVSRVVQEG
+182 
-194 IAQQEQQAK
+194 
-203 STTPKG
+203 
-209 KKRRR
+209 
-214 KAIPEDIKAQR
+214 KAQR
-225 TEAAEHAREMFD
+225 TEAAEHAREMFG

-252 GRFIGKS
+252 GRFIGKP

-455 GAKKLVG
+455 GAKRLVG

-537 QQKAAYTLANVLDM
+537 QQKAAYTLANVLDL

-559 SAIGEV
+559 SAIGDV

-590 DSGITNLETYI
+590 DSGVTNLETYI

-722 TPELKAPVNSEA
+722 TPELKAPVNS
-734 NAKEIAPEL
+734 
-743 KAPVNSEANAKEI
+743 
-756 TPELKAPVNSEANAK
+756 
-771 EIAPELKAPVNSEA
+771 
-785 NAKEITPELKAPVN
+785 
-799 SHQETSDSKTESD
+799 HQETSDSKTESD

-817 IVTRVINAA
+817 IATRVINAA

-850 ETGNSALQKIDKAIG
+850 EMGNSAVRKIDSAIG
-865 QNSSSSSSLNTTG
+865 QNSSSSSSRNTTG
-878 TRNDIQKAADTY
+878 TGNDIQKAADTY
-890 NNGRLDVK
+890 NNGNLDVK
-898 VGGLGAEGK
+898 VGSLGAEGK

-925 LPEGTLYSI
+925 LPEGTLYAI

-964 FQFTSIARK
+964 FQFTRVARE
-973 ETGISEQDAFDPVK
+973 ETGLSREDSFNPEK

-1044 HRARYLGGEIYTPEA
+1044 HRARYLGGEIYTPRA
-1059 GAQGGAQYGV
+1059 GTQGGRPQQSGQSP
-1069 RGPLP
+1069 RMDNLP
-1074 DNAVIDQS
+1074 ENAFVDQS

-1088 PGDSPFEK
+1088 PGETPFEK
-1096 GGLVDK
+1096 GGLVDR
-1102 IGNAVGV
+1102 IGELTGV
-1109 NDLVNKFMNGRGMR
+1109 NDLASKFLNGRGMR
-1123 REVVQG
+1123 REVAQG

-1175 GIDGLF
+1175 GIDGLY
-1181 DKLRNSPGMRKNNAP
+1181 DKLINARGMRSNNSP
-1196 EPASTSQ
+1196 EPASTFQ

>member
-44 VDPVSRSVSAL
+44 VDPVSHSVSAL

-61 SRPDFVANAP
+61 SMPDFVANAP
-71 SVDPIVEAMKRL
+71 SVAPIVEAMKRL
-83 NLGDVSRIREDKV
+83 NLGDVSRVVQEDV
-96 TNRAQQAA
+96 ALQEPQAKS
-104 PTAHNPPNRRREA
+104 TTRKGKKRRKKA
-117 ITEDVKAQRLETV
+117 ITEDV
-130 KLARDLKG
+130 
-138 ERVATVDPV
+138 
-147 SRSVSAL
+147 
-154 NRTIE
+154 
-159 NSRPDFVANAPSVDP
+159 
-174 IVDAMKRL
+174 
-182 NLGDVSRVVQEG
+182 
-194 IAQQEQQAK
+194 
-203 STTPKG
+203 
-209 KKRRR
+209 
-214 KAIPEDIKAQR
+214 KAQR
-225 TEAAEHAREMFD
+225 TEAAEHAREMFG

-252 GRFIGKS
+252 GRFIGKP

-387 QEQTSEIKEGND
+387 QDQTSEIKEGND

-531 GQDPSF
+531 GQAPSF
-537 QQKAAYTLANVLDM
+537 QQKAAYTLANVLDL

-559 SAIGEV
+559 SAIGDV

-674 AAGNIWDGVKNL
+674 AASNIWDGVKNL

-722 TPELKAPVNSEA
+722 TPELKAPVNS
-734 NAKEIAPEL
+734 
-743 KAPVNSEANAKEI
+743 
-756 TPELKAPVNSEANAK
+756 
-771 EIAPELKAPVNSEA
+771 
-785 NAKEITPELKAPVN
+785 
-799 SHQETSDSKTESD
+799 QQGTSDSKAESD

-817 IVTRVINAA
+817 IAARVINAA
-826 LDTAKDSNKTVKETA
+826 LDMAKDSNKTVKETA

-850 ETGNSALQKIDKAIG
+850 ETGNKAAQTIDAALGQSATGKEEALSAYEIDKRRFNNGKDVSLPKLNAAGYQWISDNADYFDELERKYGLEKGILSAVASAESSAGQRTGNPVDKNGNKLSSALGAFQITK
-865 QNSSSSSSLNTTG
+865 G
-878 TRNDIQKAADTY
+878 TREDLGLSDADAMDTRKAAD
-890 NNGRLDVK
+890 
-898 VGGLGAEGK
+898 GA
-907 ANLDKLA
+907 
-914 PYFAELENKYG
+914 
-925 LPEGTLYSI
+925 
-934 AATESGGDPNAKSP
+934 
-948 LTRSPDG
+948 
-955 KLSGGALGM
+955 
-964 FQFTSIARK
+964 
-973 ETGISEQDAFDPVK
+973 
-987 SAEAAALLMSK
+987 
-998 YLKQANGDLNE
+998 
-1009 AITAYNAGFGTIN
+1009 
-1022 KWKKG
+1022 
-1027 TGDLSKENR
+1027 
-1036 EYAIKVNT
+1036 
-1044 HRARYLGGEIYTPEA
+1044 ARYLSILMNRYNGDQGRAIAAYHAGMGHVDKGRVVAGTGEYVTR
-1059 GAQGGAQYGV
+1059 V
-1069 RGPLP
+1069 RGYQQMLNNGAVYGSKVDHSAPAIHEKIP

-1162 NNSSYFDQLGAQM
+1162 SNSSYFDQLGAQM

-1181 DKLRNSPGMRKNNAP
+1181 DKLRNSPGMRKNNVP

>member
-44 VDPVSRSVSAL
+44 VDPVSHSVSAL

-71 SVDPIVEAMKRL
+71 SVAPIVEAMKRL
-83 NLGDVSRIREDKV
+83 NLGDVSRVVQEDV
-96 TNRAQQAA
+96 ALQEPQAKS
-104 PTAHNPPNRRREA
+104 TTRKGKKRRKKA
-117 ITEDVKAQRLETV
+117 ITEDV
-130 KLARDLKG
+130 
-138 ERVATVDPV
+138 
-147 SRSVSAL
+147 
-154 NRTIE
+154 
-159 NSRPDFVANAPSVDP
+159 
-174 IVDAMKRL
+174 
-182 NLGDVSRVVQEG
+182 
-194 IAQQEQQAK
+194 
-203 STTPKG
+203 
-209 KKRRR
+209 
-214 KAIPEDIKAQR
+214 KAQR
-225 TEAAEHAREMFD
+225 TEAAEHAREMFG

-252 GRFIGKS
+252 GRFIGKP

-347 ADVIRGNDDNSRRK
+347 ADVIRGNDDNSRKK
-361 GFFRRKSQNSAD
+361 GFFRRKSQSSAD

-387 QEQTSEIKEGND
+387 QDQTSEIKEGND

-423 FSLLGKGAGGV
+423 FSLLGKGAGGIASLIFGRGALKKVGSMALGALGIKKV
-434 ASLLMGRGMLKK
+434 ASLLG
-446 AGALAFGAL
+446 F
-455 GAKKLVG
+455 
-462 MLRGGG
+462 GG
-468 KKTLAHEGGDL
+468 KKAAAKEAGELATRG
-479 AARAAG
+479 AG
-485 KLGLK
+485 KLATKGLGKLGVK
-490 AVGKGALRAI
+490 ALAKGVLRAI
-500 PLVGTVAG
+500 PLVGTVVG

-517 NDTEAQRRAFGLKS
+517 NDTEAQRRTFGLKD
-531 GQDPSF
+531 GEDPSF

-559 SAIGEV
+559 SAIGGV

-606 TISTKFD
+606 TISTTFN

-619 GDAVSA
+619 GDAISA
-625 WFSDTSNKLLEK
+625 WFSDTTKSLNEK

-649 LKQVFSDAIDS
+649 LKKVFSDAIDS

-669 KHIKE
+669 KYIKE
-674 AAGNIWDGVKNL
+674 AGSNL
-686 PGKALDAAVDA
+686 WSAAKELSGEVADAAVQS
-697 VKNTPAAMIV
+697 TPVAWVA
-707 SKIPNPIGE
+707 SKLVNK
-716 ANAKEI
+716 ADAKEV
-722 TPELKAPVNSEA
+722 TPELKTP
-734 NAKEIAPEL
+734 AKERQEGNAP
-743 KAPVNSEANAKEI
+743 
-756 TPELKAPVNSEANAK
+756 
-771 EIAPELKAPVNSEA
+771 
-785 NAKEITPELKAPVN
+785 
-799 SHQETSDSKTESD
+799 KTEYTPKK
-812 AKQTN
+812 AN
-817 IVTRVINAA
+817 IVTRVVNAS

-841 NQIINANAV
+841 NQIINANTV
-850 ETGNSALQKIDKAIG
+850 DTGNKAAQTIDAALGQSATGKEEALSAYEIDKRRFNNGKDVSLPKLNAAGYQWISDNADYFDELERKYGLEKGILSAVASAESSAGQRTGNPVDKNGNKLSSALGAFQITK
-865 QNSSSSSSLNTTG
+865 G
-878 TRNDIQKAADTY
+878 TREDLGLSDADAMDTRKAAD
-890 NNGRLDVK
+890 
-898 VGGLGAEGK
+898 GA
-907 ANLDKLA
+907 
-914 PYFAELENKYG
+914 
-925 LPEGTLYSI
+925 
-934 AATESGGDPNAKSP
+934 
-948 LTRSPDG
+948 
-955 KLSGGALGM
+955 
-964 FQFTSIARK
+964 
-973 ETGISEQDAFDPVK
+973 
-987 SAEAAALLMSK
+987 
-998 YLKQANGDLNE
+998 
-1009 AITAYNAGFGTIN
+1009 
-1022 KWKKG
+1022 
-1027 TGDLSKENR
+1027 
-1036 EYAIKVNT
+1036 
-1044 HRARYLGGEIYTPEA
+1044 ARYLSMLMNRYNGDQGRAIAAYHAGMGHVDKGRVVAGTGEYVTR
-1059 GAQGGAQYGV
+1059 V
-1069 RGPLP
+1069 RGYQQMLNNGAVYGSKVDHSAPAIYEKIP

-1109 NDLVNKFMNGRGMR
+1109 NYLVNKFINGRGMR

-1162 NNSSYFDQLGAQM
+1162 SNSSYFDQLGAQM

>member
-83 NLGDVSRIREDKV
+83 NLGDVSR
-96 TNRAQQAA
+96 
-104 PTAHNPPNRRREA
+104 
-117 ITEDVKAQRLETV
+117 
-130 KLARDLKG
+130 
-138 ERVATVDPV
+138 
-147 SRSVSAL
+147 
-154 NRTIE
+154 
-159 NSRPDFVANAPSVDP
+159 
-174 IVDAMKRL
+174 
-182 NLGDVSRVVQEG
+182 VVQEDV
-194 IAQQEQQAK
+194 AQQEQRAK

-214 KAIPEDIKAQR
+214 KAIPEDVKAQR
-225 TEAAEHAREMFD
+225 TEAAEHAREMFG

-361 GFFRRKSQNSAD
+361 GFFRRKSQSSAD

-387 QEQTSEIKEGND
+387 QDQTSEIKEGND

-423 FSLLGKGAGGV
+423 FSLLGKGAGGIASLIFGRGALKKVGSMALGALGIKKV
-434 ASLLMGRGMLKK
+434 ASLLG
-446 AGALAFGAL
+446 F
-455 GAKKLVG
+455 
-462 MLRGGG
+462 GG
-468 KKTLAHEGGDL
+468 KKAAAKEAGELATRG
-479 AARAAG
+479 AG
-485 KLGLK
+485 KLATKGLEKLGVK
-490 AVGKGALRAI
+490 AFAKGALRAI

-517 NDTEAQRRAFGLKS
+517 NDTEAQRRTFGLKD
-531 GQDPSF
+531 GEDPSF

-559 SAIGEV
+559 SAIGGV

-606 TISTKFD
+606 TISTTFN

-619 GDAVSA
+619 GDAISA
-625 WFSDTSNKLLEK
+625 WFSDTTKSLNEK

-649 LKQVFSDAIDS
+649 LKKVFSDAIDS

-669 KHIKE
+669 KYIKE
-674 AAGNIWDGVKNL
+674 AGSNLWNAAKEL
-686 PGKALDAAVDA
+686 PGKVADAAVQS
-697 VKNTPAAMIV
+697 TPVAWVA
-707 SKIPNPIGE
+707 SKLVNK
-716 ANAKEI
+716 ADAKEV
-722 TPELKAPVNSEA
+722 TPELKTP
-734 NAKEIAPEL
+734 AKESQEDNAP
-743 KAPVNSEANAKEI
+743 
-756 TPELKAPVNSEANAK
+756 
-771 EIAPELKAPVNSEA
+771 
-785 NAKEITPELKAPVN
+785 
-799 SHQETSDSKTESD
+799 KTEYTPKK
-812 AKQTN
+812 AN
-817 IVTRVINAA
+817 IVTRVVNAS
-826 LDTAKDSNKTVKETA
+826 LETAKDSNKTVKETA

-850 ETGNSALQKIDKAIG
+850 ETGNRALQKIDKAIG

-898 VGGLGAEGK
+898 VGSLGSEGK

-925 LPEGTLYSI
+925 LPEGTLYAI
-934 AATESGGDPNAKSP
+934 AATESGGNPYAKSQ
-948 LTRSPDG
+948 T
-955 KLSGGALGM
+955 GALGM
-964 FQFTSIARK
+964 FQFTDIARK
-973 ETGISEQDAFDPVK
+973 ETGLSREDSFNPEK

-998 YLKQANGDLNE
+998 YLKQAKGDWNE

-1044 HRARYLGGEIYTPEA
+1044 HRARYLGGEIYTPGA

-1162 NNSSYFDQLGAQM
+1162 SNSSYFDQLGAQM

>member
-61 SRPDFVANAP
+61 SRPDFVA
-71 SVDPIVEAMKRL
+71 K
-83 NLGDVSRIREDKV
+83 
-96 TNRAQQAA
+96 
-104 PTAHNPPNRRREA
+104 
-117 ITEDVKAQRLETV
+117 
-130 KLARDLKG
+130 
-138 ERVATVDPV
+138 
-147 SRSVSAL
+147 
-154 NRTIE
+154 
-159 NSRPDFVANAPSVDP
+159 APSVDP

-182 NLGDVSRVVQEG
+182 NLGDVSRVVQEDV
-194 IAQQEQQAK
+194 AQQEQQAK
-203 STTPKG
+203 STTRKG
-209 KKRRR
+209 KKRRK
-214 KAIPEDIKAQR
+214 KAITEDVKAQR
-225 TEAAEHAREMFD
+225 TEAAEHAREMFG

-387 QEQTSEIKEGND
+387 QDQTSEIKEGND

-423 FSLLGKGAGGV
+423 FSLLGKGAGGIASLIFGRGALKKVGSMALGALGIKKV
-434 ASLLMGRGMLKK
+434 ASLLG
-446 AGALAFGAL
+446 F
-455 GAKKLVG
+455 
-462 MLRGGG
+462 GG
-468 KKTLAHEGGDL
+468 KKAAAKEAGELATRG
-479 AARAAG
+479 AG
-485 KLGLK
+485 KLATKGLGKLGVK
-490 AVGKGALRAI
+490 ALAKGALRAI

-517 NDTEAQRRAFGLKS
+517 NDTEAQRRTFGLKD
-531 GQDPSF
+531 GEDPSF

-559 SAIGEV
+559 NAIGSV

-606 TISTKFD
+606 TISTTFN

-649 LKQVFSDAIDS
+649 LKQVFSD

-707 SKIPNPIGE
+707 SKIPNLIGE

-722 TPELKAPVNSEA
+722 TPELK
-734 NAKEIAPEL
+734 
-743 KAPVNSEANAKEI
+743 
-756 TPELKAPVNSEANAK
+756 T
-771 EIAPELKAPVNSEA
+771 
-785 NAKEITPELKAPVN
+785 PVN
-799 SHQETSDSKTESD
+799 SHQGTSDSKTESD

-817 IVTRVINAA
+817 IAARVINAA
-826 LDTAKDSNKTVKETA
+826 LDMAKDSNKTVKETA
-841 NQIINANAV
+841 NQISNANAV
-850 ETGNSALQKIDKAIG
+850 ETGNKAAQTIDAALGQPATGKEEALSAYEIDKRRFNNGKDVSLPKLNAAGYQWISDNADYFDELECKYGLEKGILSAVASAESSAGQRTGNPVDKNGNKLSSALGAFQITK
-865 QNSSSSSSLNTTG
+865 G
-878 TRNDIQKAADTY
+878 TREDLGLSDADAMDTRKAAD
-890 NNGRLDVK
+890 
-898 VGGLGAEGK
+898 GA
-907 ANLDKLA
+907 
-914 PYFAELENKYG
+914 
-925 LPEGTLYSI
+925 
-934 AATESGGDPNAKSP
+934 
-948 LTRSPDG
+948 
-955 KLSGGALGM
+955 
-964 FQFTSIARK
+964 
-973 ETGISEQDAFDPVK
+973 
-987 SAEAAALLMSK
+987 
-998 YLKQANGDLNE
+998 
-1009 AITAYNAGFGTIN
+1009 
-1022 KWKKG
+1022 
-1027 TGDLSKENR
+1027 
-1036 EYAIKVNT
+1036 
-1044 HRARYLGGEIYTPEA
+1044 ARYLSMLMNRYNGDQGRAIAAYHAGMGHVDKGRVVAGTGEYVTR
-1059 GAQGGAQYGV
+1059 V
-1069 RGPLP
+1069 RGYQQMLNNGAVYGSKVDHSAPAIYEKIP

-1162 NNSSYFDQLGAQM
+1162 SNSSYFDQLGAQM
-1175 GIDGLF
+1175 GIDGLY
-1181 DKLRNSPGMRKNNAP
+1181 DKLINARGMRSNNSPQ
-1196 EPASTSQ
+1196 PASTSQ

>member
-32 AVEDLK
+32 VVEDLK

-83 NLGDVSRIREDKV
+83 NLGDVSRVVQEDV
-96 TNRAQQAA
+96 ALQEPQAKS
-104 PTAHNPPNRRREA
+104 TTRKGKKRRKKA
-117 ITEDVKAQRLETV
+117 ITEDV
-130 KLARDLKG
+130 
-138 ERVATVDPV
+138 
-147 SRSVSAL
+147 
-154 NRTIE
+154 
-159 NSRPDFVANAPSVDP
+159 
-174 IVDAMKRL
+174 
-182 NLGDVSRVVQEG
+182 
-194 IAQQEQQAK
+194 
-203 STTPKG
+203 
-209 KKRRR
+209 
-214 KAIPEDIKAQR
+214 KAQR
-225 TEAAEHAREMFD
+225 TEAAEHAREMFG

-361 GFFRRKSQNSAD
+361 GFFRRKSQSSAD
-373 VVQVNTQKRTVQEL
+373 VVQVNPQKRTVQEL

-423 FSLLGKGAGGV
+423 FSLLGKGAGGI
-434 ASLLMGRGMLKK
+434 ASLIFGRGALKK
-446 AGALAFGAL
+446 VGSMALGAL
-455 GAKKLVG
+455 GIKGL
-462 MLRGGG
+462 
-468 KKTLAHEGGDL
+468 
-479 AARAAG
+479 G
-485 KLGLK
+485 KLGIK
-490 AVGKGALRAI
+490 AFAKGALRAI

-559 SAIGEV
+559 SAIGGV

-590 DSGITNLETYI
+590 DSGITSLETYI

-606 TISTKFD
+606 TISTTFS

-619 GDAVSA
+619 GDAISA
-625 WFSDTSNKLLEK
+625 WFSDTTKNLNEK
-637 LDAIKDFFTVDN
+637 LDAIKNFFTVDN

-674 AAGNIWDGVKNL
+674 AGSNLWNTVKEHAGEAMNKT
-686 PGKALDAAVDA
+686 ADAIIQS
-697 VKNTPAAMIV
+697 TPLGLAASTLV
-707 SKIPNPIGE
+707 NK
-716 ANAKEI
+716 ANAKEV
-722 TPELKAPVNSEA
+722 TPELKTP
-734 NAKEIAPEL
+734 AKESQEVNTPKSEDTPK
-743 KAPVNSEANAKEI
+743 KA
-756 TPELKAPVNSEANAK
+756 
-771 EIAPELKAPVNSEA
+771 
-785 NAKEITPELKAPVN
+785 
-799 SHQETSDSKTESD
+799 
-812 AKQTN
+812 N
-817 IVTRVINAA
+817 IVTRVVNAS
-826 LDTAKDSNKTVKETA
+826 LDTAKDSNKTVKQTA

-850 ETGNSALQKIDKAIG
+850 ETGNKAAQTIDAALGQSATGKEEALSAYEIDKRRFNNGKDVSLPKLNAAGYQWISDNADYFDELERKYGLEKGILSAVASAESSAGQTTGNPVDKNGNKLSSALGAFQITK
-865 QNSSSSSSLNTTG
+865 G
-878 TRNDIQKAADTY
+878 TREDLGLSDADAMDTRKAAD
-890 NNGRLDVK
+890 
-898 VGGLGAEGK
+898 GA
-907 ANLDKLA
+907 
-914 PYFAELENKYG
+914 
-925 LPEGTLYSI
+925 
-934 AATESGGDPNAKSP
+934 
-948 LTRSPDG
+948 
-955 KLSGGALGM
+955 
-964 FQFTSIARK
+964 
-973 ETGISEQDAFDPVK
+973 
-987 SAEAAALLMSK
+987 
-998 YLKQANGDLNE
+998 
-1009 AITAYNAGFGTIN
+1009 
-1022 KWKKG
+1022 
-1027 TGDLSKENR
+1027 
-1036 EYAIKVNT
+1036 
-1044 HRARYLGGEIYTPEA
+1044 ARYLSMLMNRYNGDQGRAIAAYHAGMGHVDKGRVVAGTGEYVTR
-1059 GAQGGAQYGV
+1059 V
-1069 RGPLP
+1069 RGYQQMLNNGAVYGSKVDHSAPAIYEKIP

-1175 GIDGLF
+1175 GIDGLY
-1181 DKLRNSPGMRKNNAP
+1181 DKLINARGMRSNNSPQ
-1196 EPASTSQ
+1196 PASTSQ
-1203 VTTAA
+1203 MTTVA

>member
-19 SAKELEELAGIRE
+19 SAKELKELAGIRE

-38 GGRVAT
+38 VGRVAT

-61 SRPDFVANAP
+61 SRPDFVA
-71 SVDPIVEAMKRL
+71 K
-83 NLGDVSRIREDKV
+83 
-96 TNRAQQAA
+96 
-104 PTAHNPPNRRREA
+104 
-117 ITEDVKAQRLETV
+117 
-130 KLARDLKG
+130 
-138 ERVATVDPV
+138 
-147 SRSVSAL
+147 
-154 NRTIE
+154 
-159 NSRPDFVANAPSVDP
+159 APSVDP

-182 NLGDVSRVVQEG
+182 NLGDVSRVVQEDV
-194 IAQQEQQAK
+194 AQQEQRAK

-214 KAIPEDIKAQR
+214 KAIPEDVKAQR
-225 TEAAEHAREMFD
+225 AEAAEHAREMFG

-299 EGIGNPSET
+299 EGIDNPSET

-537 QQKAAYTLANVLDM
+537 QQKSAYTLANVLDM

-590 DSGITNLETYI
+590 DSGVTNLETYI

-619 GDAVSA
+619 GDAISA
-625 WFSDTSNKLLEK
+625 WFSDTTKNLNEK
-637 LDAIKDFFTVDN
+637 LDAIKNFFTVDN

-669 KHIKE
+669 KYIKE
-674 AAGNIWDGVKNL
+674 AGSNL
-686 PGKALDAAVDA
+686 WSAAKELSGEVADAAVQS
-697 VKNTPAAMIV
+697 TPVAWVA
-707 SKIPNPIGE
+707 SKLVNK
-716 ANAKEI
+716 ADAKEV
-722 TPELKAPVNSEA
+722 TPELKTP
-734 NAKEIAPEL
+734 AKESQEDNAP
-743 KAPVNSEANAKEI
+743 
-756 TPELKAPVNSEANAK
+756 
-771 EIAPELKAPVNSEA
+771 
-785 NAKEITPELKAPVN
+785 
-799 SHQETSDSKTESD
+799 KTEYTPKK
-812 AKQTN
+812 AN
-817 IVTRVINAA
+817 IITRVVNAS

-898 VGGLGAEGK
+898 VGSLGAEGK

-1044 HRARYLGGEIYTPEA
+1044 HRARYLGGEIYTPGA

-1162 NNSSYFDQLGAQM
+1162 SNSSYFDQLGAQM

-1196 EPASTSQ
+1196 EPASTSK

>member
-83 NLGDVSRIREDKV
+83 NLGDVSRVVQEDV
-96 TNRAQQAA
+96 ALQEPQAKS
-104 PTAHNPPNRRREA
+104 TTRKGKKRRKKA
-117 ITEDVKAQRLETV
+117 ITEDV
-130 KLARDLKG
+130 
-138 ERVATVDPV
+138 
-147 SRSVSAL
+147 
-154 NRTIE
+154 
-159 NSRPDFVANAPSVDP
+159 
-174 IVDAMKRL
+174 
-182 NLGDVSRVVQEG
+182 
-194 IAQQEQQAK
+194 
-203 STTPKG
+203 
-209 KKRRR
+209 
-214 KAIPEDIKAQR
+214 KAQR
-225 TEAAEHAREMFD
+225 TEAAEHAREMFG

-252 GRFIGKS
+252 GRFIGKP

-455 GAKKLVG
+455 GAKRLVG

-500 PLVGTVAG
+500 PLVGTVVG

-537 QQKAAYTLANVLDM
+537 QQKAAYTLANVLDL

-559 SAIGEV
+559 SAIGDV

-590 DSGITNLETYI
+590 DSGVTNLETYI

-722 TPELKAPVNSEA
+722 TPELKAPVNS
-734 NAKEIAPEL
+734 
-743 KAPVNSEANAKEI
+743 
-756 TPELKAPVNSEANAK
+756 
-771 EIAPELKAPVNSEA
+771 
-785 NAKEITPELKAPVN
+785 
-799 SHQETSDSKTESD
+799 HQETSDSKTESD

-817 IVTRVINAA
+817 IATRVINAA

-850 ETGNSALQKIDKAIG
+850 EMGNSAVRKIDSAIG
-865 QNSSSSSSLNTTG
+865 QNSSSSSSRNTTG
-878 TRNDIQKAADTY
+878 TGNDIQKAADTY
-890 NNGRLDVK
+890 NNGNLDVK
-898 VGGLGAEGK
+898 VGSLGAEGK

-925 LPEGTLYSI
+925 LPEGTLYAI

-964 FQFTSIARK
+964 FQFTRVARE
-973 ETGISEQDAFDPVK
+973 ETGLSREDSFNPEK

-1044 HRARYLGGEIYTPEA
+1044 HRARYLGGEIYTPRA
-1059 GAQGGAQYGV
+1059 GTQGGRPQQSGQSP
-1069 RGPLP
+1069 RMDNLP
-1074 DNAVIDQS
+1074 ENAFVDQS

-1088 PGDSPFEK
+1088 PGETPFEK
-1096 GGLVDK
+1096 GGLVDR
-1102 IGNAVGV
+1102 IGELTGV
-1109 NDLVNKFMNGRGMR
+1109 NDLASKFLNGRGMR

-1175 GIDGLF
+1175 GIDGLY
-1181 DKLRNSPGMRKNNAP
+1181 DKLINARGMRSNNSP
-1196 EPASTSQ
+1196 EPASTFQ

>member
-38 GGRVAT
+38 GERVAT

-61 SRPDFVANAP
+61 SRPDFVTNAP
-71 SVDPIVEAMKRL
+71 SVDPIVDAIKRL

-270 ERAEKARRKED
+270 ERAEKARHKED

-468 KKTLAHEGGDL
+468 KKTIAHEGGDL

-606 TISTKFD
+606 TISTKFE

-722 TPELKAPVNSEA
+722 TPELKAPVNS
-734 NAKEIAPEL
+734 
-743 KAPVNSEANAKEI
+743 
-756 TPELKAPVNSEANAK
+756 
-771 EIAPELKAPVNSEA
+771 
-785 NAKEITPELKAPVN
+785 
-799 SHQETSDSKTESD
+799 HQETSDSKTESD

-850 ETGNSALQKIDKAIG
+850 ETGNSALQKIDNAIG

-890 NNGRLDVK
+890 NNGNLDVK
-898 VGGLGAEGK
+898 VGNLGAEGK

-973 ETGISEQDAFDPVK
+973 ETGISEPDAFDPVK

-1044 HRARYLGGEIYTPEA
+1044 HRARYLGGDIYTPGA

-1162 NNSSYFDQLGAQM
+1162 SNSSYFDQLGAQM

-1203 VTTAA
+1203 VTTAT

>member
-55 NRTIEN
+55 NRTIDN
-61 SRPDFVANAP
+61 SRPDFVA
-71 SVDPIVEAMKRL
+71 K
-83 NLGDVSRIREDKV
+83 
-96 TNRAQQAA
+96 
-104 PTAHNPPNRRREA
+104 
-117 ITEDVKAQRLETV
+117 
-130 KLARDLKG
+130 
-138 ERVATVDPV
+138 
-147 SRSVSAL
+147 
-154 NRTIE
+154 
-159 NSRPDFVANAPSVDP
+159 APSVDP

-182 NLGDVSRVVQEG
+182 NLGDVSRVVQEDV
-194 IAQQEQQAK
+194 AQQELRAK

-209 KKRRR
+209 KKRHR
-214 KAIPEDIKAQR
+214 KAIPEDVKAQR
-225 TEAAEHAREMFD
+225 TEAAEHAREMFG

-259 GSKAAAEDARA
+259 GSKVAAEDARA

-361 GFFRRKSQNSAD
+361 GFFRRKSQSSAD
-373 VVQVNTQKRTVQEL
+373 VVQVNTKKRTVQEL
-387 QEQTSEIKEGND
+387 QDQTSEIKEGND
-399 KILSALDQIAKN
+399 KILRALDQIAKN

-468 KKTLAHEGGDL
+468 KKTLTHEGGDL

-606 TISTKFD
+606 TISTTFN

-619 GDAVSA
+619 GDTISA
-625 WFSDTSNKLLEK
+625 WFSDTTKSLNEK

-669 KHIKE
+669 KYIKE
-674 AAGNIWDGVKNL
+674 AGSNL
-686 PGKALDAAVDA
+686 WSAAKELSGEVADAAVQS
-697 VKNTPAAMIV
+697 TPVAWVA
-707 SKIPNPIGE
+707 SKLVNK
-716 ANAKEI
+716 ADAKEV
-722 TPELKAPVNSEA
+722 TPELKTP
-734 NAKEIAPEL
+734 AKESQEDNAP
-743 KAPVNSEANAKEI
+743 
-756 TPELKAPVNSEANAK
+756 
-771 EIAPELKAPVNSEA
+771 
-785 NAKEITPELKAPVN
+785 
-799 SHQETSDSKTESD
+799 KTEYTPKK
-812 AKQTN
+812 AN
-817 IVTRVINAA
+817 IVTRVVNAS
-826 LDTAKDSNKTVKETA
+826 LDTAKDSNKTVKQTA

-890 NNGRLDVK
+890 NNGNLDVK
-898 VGGLGAEGK
+898 VGSLGAEGK

-925 LPEGTLYSI
+925 LPEGTLYAI
-934 AATESGGDPNAKSP
+934 AATESGGDPNAKST
-948 LTRSPDG
+948 LTRSPNG

-964 FQFTSIARK
+964 FQFTSVARE
-973 ETGISEQDAFDPVK
+973 ETGLSREDSFNPEK

-1044 HRARYLGGEIYTPEA
+1044 HRARYLGGEIYTPGA

-1129 TLEERARGKGT
+1129 TLEERARGRGT
-1140 ATAAGNVYVDTP
+1140 ATAAGNVYVDTS

>member
-1 MERKNA
+1 
-7 NIDDVIRTVETA
+7 
-19 SAKELEELAGIRE
+19 ELEELAGIRE

-83 NLGDVSRIREDKV
+83 NLGDVPRVVQEDV
-96 TNRAQQAA
+96 ALQEPQAKS
-104 PTAHNPPNRRREA
+104 TTRKGKKRGRKA
-117 ITEDVKAQRLETV
+117 ITEDV
-130 KLARDLKG
+130 
-138 ERVATVDPV
+138 
-147 SRSVSAL
+147 
-154 NRTIE
+154 
-159 NSRPDFVANAPSVDP
+159 
-174 IVDAMKRL
+174 
-182 NLGDVSRVVQEG
+182 
-194 IAQQEQQAK
+194 
-203 STTPKG
+203 
-209 KKRRR
+209 
-214 KAIPEDIKAQR
+214 KAQR
-225 TEAAEHAREMFD
+225 TEAAEHAREMFG
-237 QKGGAQKSQNQRDAR
+237 QKGGTQKSQNQRDAR

-270 ERAEKARRKED
+270 ERAEKTRRKED

-347 ADVIRGNDDNSRRK
+347 ADVIRGNDDNSRKK
-361 GFFRRKSQNSAD
+361 GFFRRKSQSSAD

-387 QEQTSEIKEGND
+387 QDQTSEIKEGND

-423 FSLLGKGAGGV
+423 FSLLGKGAGGI
-434 ASLLMGRGMLKK
+434 ASLIFGRGALKK
-446 AGALAFGAL
+446 VGSMALGAL
-455 GAKKLVG
+455 GIKGV
-462 MLRGGG
+462 
-468 KKTLAHEGGDL
+468 
-479 AARAAG
+479 G
-485 KLGLK
+485 KLGIK
-490 AVGKGALRAI
+490 AVTKGALRAI

-517 NDTEAQRRAFGLKS
+517 NDIEAQRRAFGLKS

-590 DSGITNLETYI
+590 DSGVTNLETYI

-619 GDAVSA
+619 GDAISA
-625 WFSDTSNKLLEK
+625 WFSDTTKNLNEK
-637 LDAIKDFFTVDN
+637 LDAIKNFFTVDN

-669 KHIKE
+669 KYIKE
-674 AAGNIWDGVKNL
+674 AGSNL
-686 PGKALDAAVDA
+686 WSAAKELSGEVADAAVQS
-697 VKNTPAAMIV
+697 TPVAWVA
-707 SKIPNPIGE
+707 SKLVNK
-716 ANAKEI
+716 ADAKEV
-722 TPELKAPVNSEA
+722 TPELKTP
-734 NAKEIAPEL
+734 AKESQEDNAP
-743 KAPVNSEANAKEI
+743 
-756 TPELKAPVNSEANAK
+756 
-771 EIAPELKAPVNSEA
+771 
-785 NAKEITPELKAPVN
+785 
-799 SHQETSDSKTESD
+799 KTEYTPKK
-812 AKQTN
+812 AN
-817 IVTRVINAA
+817 IVTRVVNAS

-850 ETGNSALQKIDKAIG
+850 ETGNRALQKIDNAIG

-890 NNGRLDVK
+890 NNGNLDVK
-898 VGGLGAEGK
+898 VGSLGAEGK

-925 LPEGTLYSI
+925 LPEGTLYAI
-934 AATESGGDPNAKSP
+934 AATESGGDPNAKST
-948 LTRSPDG
+948 LTRSPNG

-964 FQFTSIARK
+964 FQFTSVARE
-973 ETGISEQDAFDPVK
+973 ETGLSREDSFNPEK

-1044 HRARYLGGEIYTPEA
+1044 HRARYLGGEIYTPGA

-1129 TLEERARGKGT
+1129 TLEERARGRGT

-1175 GIDGLF
+1175 GIDGLY
-1181 DKLRNSPGMRKNNAP
+1181 DKLINARGMRSNNSPQ
-1196 EPASTSQ
+1196 PASTSQ

>member
-55 NRTIEN
+55 NHTIEN
-61 SRPDFVANAP
+61 SRPDFVA
-71 SVDPIVEAMKRL
+71 K
-83 NLGDVSRIREDKV
+83 
-96 TNRAQQAA
+96 
-104 PTAHNPPNRRREA
+104 
-117 ITEDVKAQRLETV
+117 
-130 KLARDLKG
+130 
-138 ERVATVDPV
+138 
-147 SRSVSAL
+147 
-154 NRTIE
+154 
-159 NSRPDFVANAPSVDP
+159 APSVDP

-182 NLGDVSRVVQEG
+182 NLGDVSRVVQEDV
-194 IAQQEQQAK
+194 AQQEQRAK
-203 STTPKG
+203 STTPNG

-214 KAIPEDIKAQR
+214 KAIPEDVKAQR
-225 TEAAEHAREMFD
+225 TEAAEHAREMFG

-387 QEQTSEIKEGND
+387 QDQTSEIKEGND

-537 QQKAAYTLANVLDM
+537 QQKAAYTLANVLDL

-559 SAIGEV
+559 SAIGDV

-674 AAGNIWDGVKNL
+674 AASNIWDGVKNL

-722 TPELKAPVNSEA
+722 TPELKAPVNS
-734 NAKEIAPEL
+734 
-743 KAPVNSEANAKEI
+743 
-756 TPELKAPVNSEANAK
+756 
-771 EIAPELKAPVNSEA
+771 
-785 NAKEITPELKAPVN
+785 
-799 SHQETSDSKTESD
+799 QQGTSDSKAESD

-817 IVTRVINAA
+817 IAARVINAA
-826 LDTAKDSNKTVKETA
+826 LDMAKDSNKTVKETA

-850 ETGNSALQKIDKAIG
+850 ETGNKAAQTIDAALGQSATGKEEALSAYEIDKRRFNNGKDVSLPKLNAAGYQWISDNADYFDELERKYGLEKGILSAVASAESSAGQRTGNPVDKNGNKLSSALGAFQITK
-865 QNSSSSSSLNTTG
+865 G
-878 TRNDIQKAADTY
+878 TREDLGLSDADAMDTRKAAD
-890 NNGRLDVK
+890 
-898 VGGLGAEGK
+898 GA
-907 ANLDKLA
+907 
-914 PYFAELENKYG
+914 
-925 LPEGTLYSI
+925 
-934 AATESGGDPNAKSP
+934 
-948 LTRSPDG
+948 
-955 KLSGGALGM
+955 
-964 FQFTSIARK
+964 
-973 ETGISEQDAFDPVK
+973 
-987 SAEAAALLMSK
+987 
-998 YLKQANGDLNE
+998 
-1009 AITAYNAGFGTIN
+1009 
-1022 KWKKG
+1022 
-1027 TGDLSKENR
+1027 
-1036 EYAIKVNT
+1036 
-1044 HRARYLGGEIYTPEA
+1044 ARYLSILMNRYNGDQGRAIAAYHAGMGHVDKGRVVAGTGEYVTR
-1059 GAQGGAQYGV
+1059 V
-1069 RGPLP
+1069 RGYQQMLNNGAVYGSKVDHSAPAIHEKIP

-1129 TLEERARGKGT
+1129 TLEERARGNGT

-1152 MPVEEARPVA
+1152 TPVEEARPVA
-1162 NNSSYFDQLGAQM
+1162 SNSSYFDQLGAQM
-1175 GIDGLF
+1175 GIDGLY
-1181 DKLRNSPGMRKNNAP
+1181 DKLINARGMRSNNSPQ
-1196 EPASTSQ
+1196 PASTFQ

>member
-61 SRPDFVANAP
+61 SRPDLVANAP

-83 NLGDVSRIREDKV
+83 NLGDVSRVVQEDV
-96 TNRAQQAA
+96 ALQEPQAKS
-104 PTAHNPPNRRREA
+104 TTRKGKKRRKKA
-117 ITEDVKAQRLETV
+117 ITEDV
-130 KLARDLKG
+130 
-138 ERVATVDPV
+138 
-147 SRSVSAL
+147 
-154 NRTIE
+154 
-159 NSRPDFVANAPSVDP
+159 
-174 IVDAMKRL
+174 
-182 NLGDVSRVVQEG
+182 
-194 IAQQEQQAK
+194 
-203 STTPKG
+203 
-209 KKRRR
+209 
-214 KAIPEDIKAQR
+214 KAQR
-225 TEAAEHAREMFD
+225 TEAAEHAREMFG

-347 ADVIRGNDDNSRRK
+347 ADVIRGNDDNSRKK
-361 GFFRRKSQNSAD
+361 GFFRRKSQSSAD

-387 QEQTSEIKEGND
+387 QDQTSEIKEGND

-423 FSLLGKGAGGV
+423 FSLLGKGAGGI
-434 ASLLMGRGMLKK
+434 ASLIFGRGALKK
-446 AGALAFGAL
+446 VGSMALGAL
-455 GAKKLVG
+455 GIKGV
-462 MLRGGG
+462 
-468 KKTLAHEGGDL
+468 
-479 AARAAG
+479 G
-485 KLGLK
+485 KLGIK
-490 AVGKGALRAI
+490 AVAKGALRAI

-517 NDTEAQRRAFGLKS
+517 NDIEAQRRAFGLKS

-590 DSGITNLETYI
+590 DSGVTNLETYI

-619 GDAVSA
+619 GDAISA
-625 WFSDTSNKLLEK
+625 WFSDTTKNLNEK
-637 LDAIKDFFTVDN
+637 LDAIKNFFTVDN

-669 KHIKE
+669 KYIKE
-674 AAGNIWDGVKNL
+674 AGSNL
-686 PGKALDAAVDA
+686 WSAAKELSGEVADAAVQS
-697 VKNTPAAMIV
+697 TPVAWVA
-707 SKIPNPIGE
+707 SKLVNK
-716 ANAKEI
+716 ADAKEV
-722 TPELKAPVNSEA
+722 TPELKTP
-734 NAKEIAPEL
+734 AKESQEDNAP
-743 KAPVNSEANAKEI
+743 
-756 TPELKAPVNSEANAK
+756 
-771 EIAPELKAPVNSEA
+771 
-785 NAKEITPELKAPVN
+785 
-799 SHQETSDSKTESD
+799 KTEYTPKK
-812 AKQTN
+812 AN
-817 IVTRVINAA
+817 IVTRVVNAS

-850 ETGNSALQKIDKAIG
+850 ETGNRALQKIDNAIG

-890 NNGRLDVK
+890 NNGNLDVK
-898 VGGLGAEGK
+898 VGSLGAEGK

-925 LPEGTLYSI
+925 LPEGTLYAI
-934 AATESGGDPNAKSP
+934 AATESGGDPNAKST
-948 LTRSPDG
+948 LTRSPNG

-964 FQFTSIARK
+964 FQFTSVARE
-973 ETGISEQDAFDPVK
+973 ETGLSREDSFNPEK

-1044 HRARYLGGEIYTPEA
+1044 HRARYLGGEIYTPGA

-1129 TLEERARGKGT
+1129 TLEERARGRGT

-1175 GIDGLF
+1175 GIDGLY
-1181 DKLRNSPGMRKNNAP
+1181 DKLINARGMRSNNSPQ
-1196 EPASTSQ
+1196 PASTSQ

>member
-83 NLGDVSRIREDKV
+83 NLGDVPRVVQEDV
-96 TNRAQQAA
+96 ALQEPQAKS
-104 PTAHNPPNRRREA
+104 TTRKGKKRGRKA
-117 ITEDVKAQRLETV
+117 ITEDV
-130 KLARDLKG
+130 
-138 ERVATVDPV
+138 
-147 SRSVSAL
+147 
-154 NRTIE
+154 
-159 NSRPDFVANAPSVDP
+159 
-174 IVDAMKRL
+174 
-182 NLGDVSRVVQEG
+182 
-194 IAQQEQQAK
+194 
-203 STTPKG
+203 
-209 KKRRR
+209 
-214 KAIPEDIKAQR
+214 KAQR
-225 TEAAEHAREMFD
+225 TEAAEHAREMFG
-237 QKGGAQKSQNQRDAR
+237 QKGGTQKSQNQRDAR

-270 ERAEKARRKED
+270 ERAEKTRRKED

-347 ADVIRGNDDNSRRK
+347 ADVIRGNDDNSRKK
-361 GFFRRKSQNSAD
+361 GFFRRKSQSSAD

-387 QEQTSEIKEGND
+387 QDQTSEIKEGND

-423 FSLLGKGAGGV
+423 FSLLGKGAGGIASLIFGRGALKKVGSMALGALGIKKV
-434 ASLLMGRGMLKK
+434 ASLLG
-446 AGALAFGAL
+446 F
-455 GAKKLVG
+455 
-462 MLRGGG
+462 GG
-468 KKTLAHEGGDL
+468 KKAAAKEAGELATRG
-479 AARAAG
+479 AG
-485 KLGLK
+485 KLATKGLGKLGVK
-490 AVGKGALRAI
+490 ALAKGVLRAI
-500 PLVGTVAG
+500 PLVGTVVG

-517 NDTEAQRRAFGLKS
+517 NDTEAQRRTFGLKD
-531 GQDPSF
+531 GEDPSF

-559 SAIGEV
+559 SAIGGV

-606 TISTKFD
+606 TISTTFN

-619 GDAVSA
+619 GDAISA
-625 WFSDTSNKLLEK
+625 WFSDTTKSLNEK

-649 LKQVFSDAIDS
+649 LKKVFSDAIDS

-669 KHIKE
+669 KYIKE
-674 AAGNIWDGVKNL
+674 AGSNL
-686 PGKALDAAVDA
+686 WSAAKELSGEVADAAVQS
-697 VKNTPAAMIV
+697 TPVAWVA
-707 SKIPNPIGE
+707 SKLVNK
-716 ANAKEI
+716 ADAKEV
-722 TPELKAPVNSEA
+722 TPELKTP
-734 NAKEIAPEL
+734 AKERQEGNAP
-743 KAPVNSEANAKEI
+743 
-756 TPELKAPVNSEANAK
+756 
-771 EIAPELKAPVNSEA
+771 
-785 NAKEITPELKAPVN
+785 
-799 SHQETSDSKTESD
+799 KTEYTPKK
-812 AKQTN
+812 AN
-817 IVTRVINAA
+817 IVTRVVNAS

-890 NNGRLDVK
+890 NNGNLDVK
-898 VGGLGAEGK
+898 VGSLGAEGK

-925 LPEGTLYSI
+925 LPEGTLYAI
-934 AATESGGDPNAKSP
+934 AATESGGNPYAKSQ
-948 LTRSPDG
+948 T
-955 KLSGGALGM
+955 GALGM
-964 FQFTSIARK
+964 FQFTGIARE
-973 ETGISEQDAFDPVK
+973 ETGLAEGESFDPVK

-1044 HRARYLGGEIYTPEA
+1044 HRARYLGGEIYTPGA

-1129 TLEERARGKGT
+1129 TLEERARGRGT

-1175 GIDGLF
+1175 GIDGLY
-1181 DKLRNSPGMRKNNAP
+1181 DKLINARGMRSNNSPQ
-1196 EPASTSQ
+1196 PASTSQ

>member
-1 MERKNA
+1 M
-7 NIDDVIRTVETA
+7 
-19 SAKELEELAGIRE
+19 
-32 AVEDLK
+32 
-38 GGRVAT
+38 
-44 VDPVSRSVSAL
+44 
-55 NRTIEN
+55 
-61 SRPDFVANAP
+61 
-71 SVDPIVEAMKRL
+71 
-83 NLGDVSRIREDKV
+83 
-96 TNRAQQAA
+96 
-104 PTAHNPPNRRREA
+104 
-117 ITEDVKAQRLETV
+117 
-130 KLARDLKG
+130 
-138 ERVATVDPV
+138 
-147 SRSVSAL
+147 
-154 NRTIE
+154 
-159 NSRPDFVANAPSVDP
+159 
-174 IVDAMKRL
+174 
-182 NLGDVSRVVQEG
+182 
-194 IAQQEQQAK
+194 
-203 STTPKG
+203 
-209 KKRRR
+209 
-214 KAIPEDIKAQR
+214 
-225 TEAAEHAREMFD
+225 
-237 QKGGAQKSQNQRDAR
+237 
-252 GRFIGKS
+252 
-259 GSKAAAEDARA
+259 
-270 ERAEKARRKED
+270 
-281 DERLNAESGLL
+281 
-292 KKLSKVA
+292 
-299 EGIGNPSET
+299 
-308 RAVDALGYAVA
+308 
-319 GPLWAA
+319 WAA

-387 QEQTSEIKEGND
+387 QDQTSEIKEGND

-537 QQKAAYTLANVLDM
+537 QQKAAYTLANVLDL

-559 SAIGEV
+559 SAIGDV

-674 AAGNIWDGVKNL
+674 AASNIWDGVKNL

-707 SKIPNPIGE
+707 SKTPNPIGE

-722 TPELKAPVNSEA
+722 TPELKAPVNS
-734 NAKEIAPEL
+734 
-743 KAPVNSEANAKEI
+743 
-756 TPELKAPVNSEANAK
+756 
-771 EIAPELKAPVNSEA
+771 
-785 NAKEITPELKAPVN
+785 
-799 SHQETSDSKTESD
+799 QQGTSDSKAESD

-817 IVTRVINAA
+817 IAARVINTA
-826 LDTAKDSNKTVKETA
+826 LDMAKDSNKTVKETA

-850 ETGNSALQKIDKAIG
+850 ETGNKAAQTIDAALGQSATGKEEALSAYEIDKRRFNNGKDVSLPKLNAAGYQWISDNADYFDELERKYGLEKGILSAVASAESSAGQRTGNPVDKNGNKLSSALGAFQITK
-865 QNSSSSSSLNTTG
+865 G
-878 TRNDIQKAADTY
+878 TREDLGLSDADAMDTRKAAD
-890 NNGRLDVK
+890 
-898 VGGLGAEGK
+898 GA
-907 ANLDKLA
+907 
-914 PYFAELENKYG
+914 
-925 LPEGTLYSI
+925 
-934 AATESGGDPNAKSP
+934 
-948 LTRSPDG
+948 
-955 KLSGGALGM
+955 
-964 FQFTSIARK
+964 
-973 ETGISEQDAFDPVK
+973 
-987 SAEAAALLMSK
+987 
-998 YLKQANGDLNE
+998 
-1009 AITAYNAGFGTIN
+1009 
-1022 KWKKG
+1022 
-1027 TGDLSKENR
+1027 
-1036 EYAIKVNT
+1036 
-1044 HRARYLGGEIYTPEA
+1044 ARYLSMLMNRYNGDQGRAIAAYHAGMGHVDKGRVVAGTGEYVTR
-1059 GAQGGAQYGV
+1059 V
-1069 RGPLP
+1069 RGYQQMLNNGAVYGSKVDHSAPAIHEKIP

-1162 NNSSYFDQLGAQM
+1162 SNSSYFDQLGAQM

-1203 VTTAA
+1203 VTTAT

>member
-61 SRPDFVANAP
+61 SRPDFVA
-71 SVDPIVEAMKRL
+71 K
-83 NLGDVSRIREDKV
+83 
-96 TNRAQQAA
+96 
-104 PTAHNPPNRRREA
+104 
-117 ITEDVKAQRLETV
+117 
-130 KLARDLKG
+130 
-138 ERVATVDPV
+138 
-147 SRSVSAL
+147 
-154 NRTIE
+154 
-159 NSRPDFVANAPSVDP
+159 APSVDP

-182 NLGDVSRVVQEG
+182 NLGDVSRVVQEDV
-194 IAQQEQQAK
+194 AQQEQRAK

-214 KAIPEDIKAQR
+214 KAIPEDVKAQR
-225 TEAAEHAREMFD
+225 TEAAEHAREMFG

-259 GSKAAAEDARA
+259 GSKAAAEDAHA

-387 QEQTSEIKEGND
+387 QDQTSEIKEGND

-537 QQKAAYTLANVLDM
+537 QQKAAYTFANVLDM

-559 SAIGEV
+559 SAIGDV

-590 DSGITNLETYI
+590 DSGVTNLETYI

-649 LKQVFSDAIDS
+649 LKQFFSDAIDS

-722 TPELKAPVNSEA
+722 TPELKAPVNS
-734 NAKEIAPEL
+734 
-743 KAPVNSEANAKEI
+743 
-756 TPELKAPVNSEANAK
+756 
-771 EIAPELKAPVNSEA
+771 
-785 NAKEITPELKAPVN
+785 
-799 SHQETSDSKTESD
+799 HQGTSDSKTESD

-817 IVTRVINAA
+817 IAARVINAA
-826 LDTAKDSNKTVKETA
+826 LDMAKDSNKTVKETA

-850 ETGNSALQKIDKAIG
+850 ETGNSALQKIDNAIG

-890 NNGRLDVK
+890 NNGNLDVK

-925 LPEGTLYSI
+925 LPEGTLYAI
-934 AATESGGDPNAKSP
+934 AATESGGNPYAKSQ
-948 LTRSPDG
+948 T
-955 KLSGGALGM
+955 GALGM
-964 FQFTSIARK
+964 FQFTGIARE
-973 ETGISEQDAFDPVK
+973 ETGLAEGESFDPVK

-1044 HRARYLGGEIYTPEA
+1044 HRARYLGGEIYTPGA

-1162 NNSSYFDQLGAQM
+1162 SNSSYFDQLGAQM

>member
-61 SRPDFVANAP
+61 SRPDFVAKAP
-71 SVDPIVEAMKRL
+71 SVDPIVDAMKRL

-96 TNRAQQAA
+96 TNREQQAA

-399 KILSALDQIAKN
+399 KILRALDQIAKN

-537 QQKAAYTLANVLDM
+537 QQKAAYTLANVLDL

-559 SAIGEV
+559 SAIGDV

-590 DSGITNLETYI
+590 DSGVTNLETYI

-722 TPELKAPVNSEA
+722 TPELKAPVNS
-734 NAKEIAPEL
+734 
-743 KAPVNSEANAKEI
+743 
-756 TPELKAPVNSEANAK
+756 
-771 EIAPELKAPVNSEA
+771 
-785 NAKEITPELKAPVN
+785 
-799 SHQETSDSKTESD
+799 HQETSDSKTESD

-817 IVTRVINAA
+817 IATRVINAA

-850 ETGNSALQKIDKAIG
+850 ETGNSAVRKIDSAIG
-865 QNSSSSSSLNTTG
+865 QNSSSSSSRNTTG
-878 TRNDIQKAADTY
+878 TGNDIQKAADTY
-890 NNGRLDVK
+890 NNGNLDVK
-898 VGGLGAEGK
+898 VGSLGAEGK

-925 LPEGTLYSI
+925 LPEGTLYAI

-973 ETGISEQDAFDPVK
+973 ETGISEPDAFDPVK

-1022 KWKKG
+1022 RWKKG

-1044 HRARYLGGEIYTPEA
+1044 HRARYLGGEIYTPGA

-1162 NNSSYFDQLGAQM
+1162 SNSSYFDQLGAQM

-1181 DKLRNSPGMRKNNAP
+1181 DKLRNSPGMRKNNAL

>member
-61 SRPDFVANAP
+61 SRPDFVAKAP

-83 NLGDVSRIREDKV
+83 NLGDVSR
-96 TNRAQQAA
+96 
-104 PTAHNPPNRRREA
+104 
-117 ITEDVKAQRLETV
+117 
-130 KLARDLKG
+130 
-138 ERVATVDPV
+138 
-147 SRSVSAL
+147 
-154 NRTIE
+154 
-159 NSRPDFVANAPSVDP
+159 
-174 IVDAMKRL
+174 
-182 NLGDVSRVVQEG
+182 VVQEDV
-194 IAQQEQQAK
+194 AQQEQRAK

-214 KAIPEDIKAQR
+214 KAIPEDVKAQR
-225 TEAAEHAREMFD
+225 TEAAEHAREMFG

-270 ERAEKARRKED
+270 ERAENARRKED

-423 FSLLGKGAGGV
+423 FSLLGKGAGGIASLIFGRGALKKVGSMALGALGIKKV
-434 ASLLMGRGMLKK
+434 ASLLG
-446 AGALAFGAL
+446 F
-455 GAKKLVG
+455 
-462 MLRGGG
+462 GG
-468 KKTLAHEGGDL
+468 KKAAAKEAGELATRG
-479 AARAAG
+479 AG
-485 KLGLK
+485 KLATKGLGKLGVK
-490 AVGKGALRAI
+490 ALAKGALRAI

-517 NDTEAQRRAFGLKS
+517 NDTEAQRRTFGLKD
-531 GQDPSF
+531 GEDPSF

-559 SAIGEV
+559 NAIGGV

-606 TISTKFD
+606 TISTTFN

-619 GDAVSA
+619 GDAISA
-625 WFSDTSNKLLEK
+625 WFSDTTKSLNEK

-649 LKQVFSDAIDS
+649 LKKVFSDAIDS

-669 KHIKE
+669 KYIKE
-674 AAGNIWDGVKNL
+674 AGSNLWHTVKEHAGEAMDKT
-686 PGKALDAAVDA
+686 ADA
-697 VKNTPAAMIV
+697 VIQSTPLGLVASTLV
-707 SKIPNPIGE
+707 NK
-716 ANAKEI
+716 ANAKEV
-722 TPELKAPVNSEA
+722 TPELKTP
-734 NAKEIAPEL
+734 AKESQERNTPKSEDIPK
-743 KAPVNSEANAKEI
+743 KA
-756 TPELKAPVNSEANAK
+756 
-771 EIAPELKAPVNSEA
+771 
-785 NAKEITPELKAPVN
+785 
-799 SHQETSDSKTESD
+799 
-812 AKQTN
+812 N
-817 IVTRVINAA
+817 IVTRVVNAS
-826 LDTAKDSNKTVKETA
+826 LDTAQNGNKTVKETA

-850 ETGNSALQKIDKAIG
+850 ETGNKAAQTIDVALGQSATGKEEALSAYEIDKRRFNNGKDVSLPKLNAAGYQWISDNADYFDELERKYGLEKGILSAVASAESSAGQRTGNPVDKNGNKLSSALGAFQITK
-865 QNSSSSSSLNTTG
+865 G
-878 TRNDIQKAADTY
+878 TREDLGLSDADAMDTRKAAD
-890 NNGRLDVK
+890 
-898 VGGLGAEGK
+898 GA
-907 ANLDKLA
+907 
-914 PYFAELENKYG
+914 
-925 LPEGTLYSI
+925 
-934 AATESGGDPNAKSP
+934 
-948 LTRSPDG
+948 
-955 KLSGGALGM
+955 
-964 FQFTSIARK
+964 
-973 ETGISEQDAFDPVK
+973 
-987 SAEAAALLMSK
+987 
-998 YLKQANGDLNE
+998 
-1009 AITAYNAGFGTIN
+1009 
-1022 KWKKG
+1022 
-1027 TGDLSKENR
+1027 
-1036 EYAIKVNT
+1036 
-1044 HRARYLGGEIYTPEA
+1044 ARYLSMLMNRYNGDQGRAIAAYHAGMGHVDKGRVVAGTGEYVTR
-1059 GAQGGAQYGV
+1059 V
-1069 RGPLP
+1069 RGYQQMLNNGAVYGSKVDHSAPAIYEKIP

-1175 GIDGLF
+1175 GIDGLY
-1181 DKLRNSPGMRKNNAP
+1181 DKLINARGMRSNNSPQPN
-1196 EPASTSQ
+1196 STSQ

>member
-44 VDPVSRSVSAL
+44 VDPVSHSVSAL

-71 SVDPIVEAMKRL
+71 SVAPIVEAMKRL
-83 NLGDVSRIREDKV
+83 NLGDVSRVVQEDV
-96 TNRAQQAA
+96 ALQEPQAKS
-104 PTAHNPPNRRREA
+104 TTRKGKKRRKKA
-117 ITEDVKAQRLETV
+117 ITEDV
-130 KLARDLKG
+130 
-138 ERVATVDPV
+138 
-147 SRSVSAL
+147 
-154 NRTIE
+154 
-159 NSRPDFVANAPSVDP
+159 
-174 IVDAMKRL
+174 
-182 NLGDVSRVVQEG
+182 
-194 IAQQEQQAK
+194 
-203 STTPKG
+203 
-209 KKRRR
+209 
-214 KAIPEDIKAQR
+214 KAQR
-225 TEAAEHAREMFD
+225 TEAAEHAREMFG

-252 GRFIGKS
+252 GRFIGKP

-387 QEQTSEIKEGND
+387 QDQTSEIKEGND

-537 QQKAAYTLANVLDM
+537 QQKAAYTLANVLDL

-559 SAIGEV
+559 SAIGDV

-601 SNLGD
+601 SNLVD

-674 AAGNIWDGVKNL
+674 AASNIWDGVKNL

-722 TPELKAPVNSEA
+722 TPELKAPVNS
-734 NAKEIAPEL
+734 
-743 KAPVNSEANAKEI
+743 
-756 TPELKAPVNSEANAK
+756 
-771 EIAPELKAPVNSEA
+771 
-785 NAKEITPELKAPVN
+785 
-799 SHQETSDSKTESD
+799 QQGTSDSKAESD

-817 IVTRVINAA
+817 IAARVINAA
-826 LDTAKDSNKTVKETA
+826 LDMAKDSNKTVKETA

-850 ETGNSALQKIDKAIG
+850 ETGNKAAQTIDAALGQSATGKEEALSAYEIDKRRFNNGKDVSLPKLNAAGYQWISDNADYFDELERKYGLEKGILSAVASAESSAGQRTGNPVDKNGNKLSSALGAFQITK
-865 QNSSSSSSLNTTG
+865 G
-878 TRNDIQKAADTY
+878 TREDLGLSDADAMDTRKAAD
-890 NNGRLDVK
+890 
-898 VGGLGAEGK
+898 GA
-907 ANLDKLA
+907 
-914 PYFAELENKYG
+914 
-925 LPEGTLYSI
+925 
-934 AATESGGDPNAKSP
+934 
-948 LTRSPDG
+948 
-955 KLSGGALGM
+955 
-964 FQFTSIARK
+964 
-973 ETGISEQDAFDPVK
+973 
-987 SAEAAALLMSK
+987 
-998 YLKQANGDLNE
+998 
-1009 AITAYNAGFGTIN
+1009 
-1022 KWKKG
+1022 
-1027 TGDLSKENR
+1027 
-1036 EYAIKVNT
+1036 
-1044 HRARYLGGEIYTPEA
+1044 ARYLSMLMNRYNGDQGRAIAAYHAGMGHVDKGRVVAGTGEYVTR
-1059 GAQGGAQYGV
+1059 V
-1069 RGPLP
+1069 RGYQQMLNNGAVYGSKVDHSAPAIHEKIP

-1162 NNSSYFDQLGAQM
+1162 SNSSYFDQLGAQM

-1196 EPASTSQ
+1196 EPASTSL
-1203 VTTAA
+1203 VTTAT

>member
-44 VDPVSRSVSAL
+44 VDPVSHSVSAL

-71 SVDPIVEAMKRL
+71 SVAPIVEAMKRL
-83 NLGDVSRIREDKV
+83 NLGDVSRVVQEDV
-96 TNRAQQAA
+96 ALQEPQAKS
-104 PTAHNPPNRRREA
+104 TTRKGKKRRKKA
-117 ITEDVKAQRLETV
+117 ITEDV
-130 KLARDLKG
+130 
-138 ERVATVDPV
+138 
-147 SRSVSAL
+147 
-154 NRTIE
+154 
-159 NSRPDFVANAPSVDP
+159 
-174 IVDAMKRL
+174 
-182 NLGDVSRVVQEG
+182 
-194 IAQQEQQAK
+194 
-203 STTPKG
+203 
-209 KKRRR
+209 
-214 KAIPEDIKAQR
+214 KAQR
-225 TEAAEHAREMFD
+225 TEAAEHAREMFG

-252 GRFIGKS
+252 GRFIGKP

-387 QEQTSEIKEGND
+387 QDQTSEIKEGND

-537 QQKAAYTLANVLDM
+537 QQKAAYTLANVLDL

-559 SAIGEV
+559 SAIGDV

-674 AAGNIWDGVKNL
+674 AASNIWDGVKNL

-707 SKIPNPIGE
+707 SKTPNPIGE

-722 TPELKAPVNSEA
+722 TPELKAPVNS
-734 NAKEIAPEL
+734 
-743 KAPVNSEANAKEI
+743 
-756 TPELKAPVNSEANAK
+756 
-771 EIAPELKAPVNSEA
+771 
-785 NAKEITPELKAPVN
+785 
-799 SHQETSDSKTESD
+799 QQGTSDSKAESD

-817 IVTRVINAA
+817 IAARVINAA
-826 LDTAKDSNKTVKETA
+826 LDMAKDSNKTVKETA

-850 ETGNSALQKIDKAIG
+850 ETGNKAAQTIDAALGQSATGKEEALSAYEIDKRRFNNGKDVSLPKLNAAGYQWISDNADYFDELERKYGLEKGILSAVASAESSAGQRTGNPVDKNGNKLSSALGAFQITK
-865 QNSSSSSSLNTTG
+865 G
-878 TRNDIQKAADTY
+878 TREDLGLSDADAMDTRKAAD
-890 NNGRLDVK
+890 
-898 VGGLGAEGK
+898 GA
-907 ANLDKLA
+907 
-914 PYFAELENKYG
+914 
-925 LPEGTLYSI
+925 
-934 AATESGGDPNAKSP
+934 
-948 LTRSPDG
+948 
-955 KLSGGALGM
+955 
-964 FQFTSIARK
+964 
-973 ETGISEQDAFDPVK
+973 
-987 SAEAAALLMSK
+987 
-998 YLKQANGDLNE
+998 
-1009 AITAYNAGFGTIN
+1009 
-1022 KWKKG
+1022 
-1027 TGDLSKENR
+1027 
-1036 EYAIKVNT
+1036 
-1044 HRARYLGGEIYTPEA
+1044 ARYLSMLMNRYNGDQGRAIAAYHAGMGHVDKGRVVAGTGEYVTR
-1059 GAQGGAQYGV
+1059 V
-1069 RGPLP
+1069 RGYQQMLNNGAVYGSKVDHSAPAIHEKIP

-1175 GIDGLF
+1175 GIDGLY
-1181 DKLRNSPGMRKNNAP
+1181 DKLINARGMRSNNSPQ
-1196 EPASTSQ
+1196 PASTSQ
-1203 VTTAA
+1203 MTTAA

>member
-32 AVEDLK
+32 AVEYLK

-44 VDPVSRSVSAL
+44 VDPVSHSVSAL

-61 SRPDFVANAP
+61 SMPDFVANAP
-71 SVDPIVEAMKRL
+71 SVAPIVEAMKRL
-83 NLGDVSRIREDKV
+83 NLGDVSRVVQEDV
-96 TNRAQQAA
+96 ALQEPQAKS
-104 PTAHNPPNRRREA
+104 TTRKGKKRRKKA
-117 ITEDVKAQRLETV
+117 ITEDV
-130 KLARDLKG
+130 
-138 ERVATVDPV
+138 
-147 SRSVSAL
+147 
-154 NRTIE
+154 
-159 NSRPDFVANAPSVDP
+159 
-174 IVDAMKRL
+174 
-182 NLGDVSRVVQEG
+182 
-194 IAQQEQQAK
+194 
-203 STTPKG
+203 
-209 KKRRR
+209 
-214 KAIPEDIKAQR
+214 KAQR
-225 TEAAEHAREMFD
+225 TEAAEHAREMFG

-252 GRFIGKS
+252 GRFIGKP

-387 QEQTSEIKEGND
+387 QDQTSEIKEGND

-537 QQKAAYTLANVLDM
+537 QQKAAYTLANVLDL

-559 SAIGEV
+559 SAIGDV

-674 AAGNIWDGVKNL
+674 AASNIWDGVKNL

-722 TPELKAPVNSEA
+722 TPELKAPVNSQQGA
-734 NAKEIAPEL
+734 
-743 KAPVNSEANAKEI
+743 
-756 TPELKAPVNSEANAK
+756 
-771 EIAPELKAPVNSEA
+771 
-785 NAKEITPELKAPVN
+785 
-799 SHQETSDSKTESD
+799 SDSKAESD

-817 IVTRVINAA
+817 IAARVINAA
-826 LDTAKDSNKTVKETA
+826 LDMAKDSNKTVKETA

-850 ETGNSALQKIDKAIG
+850 ETGNKAAQTIDAALGQSATGKEEALSAYEIDKRRFNNGKDVSLPKLNAAGYQWISDNADYFDELERKYGLEKGILSAVASAESSAGQRTGNPVDKNGNKLSSALGAFQITK
-865 QNSSSSSSLNTTG
+865 G
-878 TRNDIQKAADTY
+878 TREDLGLSDADAMDTRKAAD
-890 NNGRLDVK
+890 
-898 VGGLGAEGK
+898 GA
-907 ANLDKLA
+907 
-914 PYFAELENKYG
+914 
-925 LPEGTLYSI
+925 
-934 AATESGGDPNAKSP
+934 
-948 LTRSPDG
+948 
-955 KLSGGALGM
+955 
-964 FQFTSIARK
+964 
-973 ETGISEQDAFDPVK
+973 
-987 SAEAAALLMSK
+987 
-998 YLKQANGDLNE
+998 
-1009 AITAYNAGFGTIN
+1009 
-1022 KWKKG
+1022 
-1027 TGDLSKENR
+1027 
-1036 EYAIKVNT
+1036 
-1044 HRARYLGGEIYTPEA
+1044 ARYLSILMNRYNGDQGRAIAAYHAGMGHVDKGRVVAGTGEYVTR
-1059 GAQGGAQYGV
+1059 V
-1069 RGPLP
+1069 RGYQQMLNNGAVYGSKVDHSAPAIHEKIP

-1162 NNSSYFDQLGAQM
+1162 SNSSYFDQLGAQM

-1181 DKLRNSPGMRKNNAP
+1181 DKLRNSPGMRKNNVP

>member
-61 SRPDFVANAP
+61 SRPDFVT
-71 SVDPIVEAMKRL
+71 K
-83 NLGDVSRIREDKV
+83 
-96 TNRAQQAA
+96 
-104 PTAHNPPNRRREA
+104 
-117 ITEDVKAQRLETV
+117 
-130 KLARDLKG
+130 
-138 ERVATVDPV
+138 
-147 SRSVSAL
+147 
-154 NRTIE
+154 
-159 NSRPDFVANAPSVDP
+159 APSVDP

-182 NLGDVSRVVQEG
+182 NLGDVSRVVQEDV
-194 IAQQEQQAK
+194 AQQEQRAK

-214 KAIPEDIKAQR
+214 KAIPEDVKAQR
-225 TEAAEHAREMFD
+225 TEAAEHAREMFG

-259 GSKAAAEDARA
+259 GSKAAAEEARA

-387 QEQTSEIKEGND
+387 QDQTSEIKEGND

-423 FSLLGKGAGGV
+423 FSLLGKGAGGI
-434 ASLLMGRGMLKK
+434 ASLIFGRGALKK
-446 AGALAFGAL
+446 VGSMALGAL
-455 GAKKLVG
+455 GIKGV
-462 MLRGGG
+462 
-468 KKTLAHEGGDL
+468 
-479 AARAAG
+479 G
-485 KLGLK
+485 KLGIK
-490 AVGKGALRAI
+490 AVAKGALRAI

-517 NDTEAQRRAFGLKS
+517 NDIEAQRRAFGLKS

-590 DSGITNLETYI
+590 DSGVTNLETYI

-619 GDAVSA
+619 GDAISA
-625 WFSDTSNKLLEK
+625 WFSDTTKNLNEK
-637 LDAIKDFFTVDN
+637 LDAIKNFFTVDN

-669 KHIKE
+669 KYIKE
-674 AAGNIWDGVKNL
+674 AGSNL
-686 PGKALDAAVDA
+686 WSAAKELSGEVADAAVQS
-697 VKNTPAAMIV
+697 TPVAWVA
-707 SKIPNPIGE
+707 SKLVNK
-716 ANAKEI
+716 ADAKEV
-722 TPELKAPVNSEA
+722 TPELKTP
-734 NAKEIAPEL
+734 AKESQEDNAP
-743 KAPVNSEANAKEI
+743 
-756 TPELKAPVNSEANAK
+756 
-771 EIAPELKAPVNSEA
+771 
-785 NAKEITPELKAPVN
+785 
-799 SHQETSDSKTESD
+799 KTEYTPKK
-812 AKQTN
+812 AN
-817 IVTRVINAA
+817 IVTRVVNAS

-850 ETGNSALQKIDKAIG
+850 ETGNRALQKIDNAIG

-890 NNGRLDVK
+890 NNGNLDVK
-898 VGGLGAEGK
+898 VGNLGAEGK

-964 FQFTSIARK
+964 FQFTSVARE
-973 ETGISEQDAFDPVK
+973 ETGLSREDSFNPEK

-1044 HRARYLGGEIYTPEA
+1044 HRARYLGGEIYTPGA

-1162 NNSSYFDQLGAQM
+1162 SNSSYFDQLGAQM

-1196 EPASTSQ
+1196 EPASTSL

>member
-38 GGRVAT
+38 G
-44 VDPVSRSVSAL
+44 
-55 NRTIEN
+55 
-61 SRPDFVANAP
+61 
-71 SVDPIVEAMKRL
+71 
-83 NLGDVSRIREDKV
+83 
-96 TNRAQQAA
+96 
-104 PTAHNPPNRRREA
+104 
-117 ITEDVKAQRLETV
+117 
-130 KLARDLKG
+130 

-159 NSRPDFVANAPSVDP
+159 NSRPDFVTNAPSVDP
-174 IVDAMKRL
+174 IVDAIKRL

-270 ERAEKARRKED
+270 ERAEKARHKED

-468 KKTLAHEGGDL
+468 KKTIAHEGGDL

-565 LKSLGFE
+565 IKSLGFE

-606 TISTKFD
+606 TISTKFE

-722 TPELKAPVNSEA
+722 TPELKAPVNS
-734 NAKEIAPEL
+734 
-743 KAPVNSEANAKEI
+743 
-756 TPELKAPVNSEANAK
+756 
-771 EIAPELKAPVNSEA
+771 
-785 NAKEITPELKAPVN
+785 
-799 SHQETSDSKTESD
+799 HQETSDSKTESD

-850 ETGNSALQKIDKAIG
+850 ETGNSALQKIDNAIG

-890 NNGRLDVK
+890 NNGNLDVK
-898 VGGLGAEGK
+898 VGNLGAEGK

-973 ETGISEQDAFDPVK
+973 ETGISEPDAFDPVK

-1044 HRARYLGGEIYTPEA
+1044 HRARYLGGDIYTPGA

-1162 NNSSYFDQLGAQM
+1162 SNSSYFDQLGAQM

-1181 DKLRNSPGMRKNNAP
+1181 DKLRNSPGMRKNNAT
-1196 EPASTSQ
+1196 EPASTSK

>member
-61 SRPDFVANAP
+61 SRPDFVA
-71 SVDPIVEAMKRL
+71 K
-83 NLGDVSRIREDKV
+83 
-96 TNRAQQAA
+96 
-104 PTAHNPPNRRREA
+104 
-117 ITEDVKAQRLETV
+117 
-130 KLARDLKG
+130 
-138 ERVATVDPV
+138 
-147 SRSVSAL
+147 
-154 NRTIE
+154 
-159 NSRPDFVANAPSVDP
+159 APSVDP

-182 NLGDVSRVVQEG
+182 NLGDVSRVVQEDV
-194 IAQQEQQAK
+194 AQQEQRAK

-214 KAIPEDIKAQR
+214 KAIPEDVKAQR
-225 TEAAEHAREMFD
+225 TEAAEHAREMFG

-259 GSKAAAEDARA
+259 GSKAAAEDAHA

-387 QEQTSEIKEGND
+387 QDQTSEIKEGND

-455 GAKKLVG
+455 GAKKLIG

-537 QQKAAYTLANVLDM
+537 QQKAAYTFANVLDM

-559 SAIGEV
+559 SAIGDV

-590 DSGITNLETYI
+590 DSGVTNLETYI

-722 TPELKAPVNSEA
+722 TPELKAPVNS
-734 NAKEIAPEL
+734 
-743 KAPVNSEANAKEI
+743 
-756 TPELKAPVNSEANAK
+756 
-771 EIAPELKAPVNSEA
+771 
-785 NAKEITPELKAPVN
+785 
-799 SHQETSDSKTESD
+799 HQGTSDSKTESD

-817 IVTRVINAA
+817 IAARVINAA
-826 LDTAKDSNKTVKETA
+826 LDMAKDSNKTVKETA

-850 ETGNSALQKIDKAIG
+850 ETGNSALQKIDNAIG

-890 NNGRLDVK
+890 NNGNLDVK

-925 LPEGTLYSI
+925 LPEGTLYAI
-934 AATESGGDPNAKSP
+934 AATESGGNPYAKSQ
-948 LTRSPDG
+948 T
-955 KLSGGALGM
+955 GALGM
-964 FQFTSIARK
+964 FQFTGIARE
-973 ETGISEQDAFDPVK
+973 ETGLAEGESFDPVK

-1044 HRARYLGGEIYTPEA
+1044 HRARYLGGEIYTPGA

-1162 NNSSYFDQLGAQM
+1162 SNSSYFDQLGAQM

>member
-83 NLGDVSRIREDKV
+83 NLGDVPRVVQEDV
-96 TNRAQQAA
+96 ALQEPQAKS
-104 PTAHNPPNRRREA
+104 TTRKGKKRGRKA
-117 ITEDVKAQRLETV
+117 ITEDV
-130 KLARDLKG
+130 
-138 ERVATVDPV
+138 
-147 SRSVSAL
+147 
-154 NRTIE
+154 
-159 NSRPDFVANAPSVDP
+159 
-174 IVDAMKRL
+174 
-182 NLGDVSRVVQEG
+182 
-194 IAQQEQQAK
+194 
-203 STTPKG
+203 
-209 KKRRR
+209 
-214 KAIPEDIKAQR
+214 KAQR
-225 TEAAEHAREMFD
+225 TEAAEHAREMFG
-237 QKGGAQKSQNQRDAR
+237 QKGGTQKSQNQRDAR

-270 ERAEKARRKED
+270 ERAEKTRRKED

-399 KILSALDQIAKN
+399 KILRALDQIAKN

-508 GIYDAVTGW
+508 GIYGAVTGW

-583 ESIAQAI
+583 ESIALAI

-601 SNLGD
+601 ANLGD

-722 TPELKAPVNSEA
+722 TPELKAPVNS
-734 NAKEIAPEL
+734 
-743 KAPVNSEANAKEI
+743 
-756 TPELKAPVNSEANAK
+756 
-771 EIAPELKAPVNSEA
+771 
-785 NAKEITPELKAPVN
+785 
-799 SHQETSDSKTESD
+799 HQETSDSKTESD
-812 AKQTN
+812 AKQSN
-817 IVTRVINAA
+817 IATRVINAA
-826 LDTAKDSNKTVKETA
+826 LDTAKDSNKTVKQTA

-850 ETGNSALQKIDKAIG
+850 ETGNKAAQTIDAALGQSATGKEEALSAYEIDKRRFNNGKDVSLPKLNAAGYQWISDNADYFDELERKYGLEKGILSAVASAESSAGQRTGNPVDKNGNKLSSALGAFQITK
-865 QNSSSSSSLNTTG
+865 G
-878 TRNDIQKAADTY
+878 TREDLGLSDADAMDTRKAAD
-890 NNGRLDVK
+890 
-898 VGGLGAEGK
+898 GA
-907 ANLDKLA
+907 
-914 PYFAELENKYG
+914 
-925 LPEGTLYSI
+925 
-934 AATESGGDPNAKSP
+934 
-948 LTRSPDG
+948 
-955 KLSGGALGM
+955 
-964 FQFTSIARK
+964 
-973 ETGISEQDAFDPVK
+973 
-987 SAEAAALLMSK
+987 
-998 YLKQANGDLNE
+998 
-1009 AITAYNAGFGTIN
+1009 
-1022 KWKKG
+1022 
-1027 TGDLSKENR
+1027 
-1036 EYAIKVNT
+1036 
-1044 HRARYLGGEIYTPEA
+1044 ARYLSMLMNRYNGDQGRAIAAYHAGMGHVDKGRVVAGTGEYVTR
-1059 GAQGGAQYGV
+1059 V
-1069 RGPLP
+1069 RGYQQMLNNGAVYGSKVDHSAPAIYEKIP

-1175 GIDGLF
+1175 GIDGLY
-1181 DKLRNSPGMRKNNAP
+1181 DKLINARGMRSNNSPQ
-1196 EPASTSQ
+1196 PASTSQ
-1203 VTTAA
+1203 MTTAA

-1231 GAKPTMQLADNTVSL
+1231 GAKPTMQLADNTFSL

>member
-83 NLGDVSRIREDKV
+83 NLGDVSRVVQEDV
-96 TNRAQQAA
+96 ALQEPQAKS
-104 PTAHNPPNRRREA
+104 TTRKGKKRRKKA
-117 ITEDVKAQRLETV
+117 ITEDVKAQR
-130 KLARDLKG
+130 
-138 ERVATVDPV
+138 
-147 SRSVSAL
+147 
-154 NRTIE
+154 
-159 NSRPDFVANAPSVDP
+159 
-174 IVDAMKRL
+174 
-182 NLGDVSRVVQEG
+182 
-194 IAQQEQQAK
+194 
-203 STTPKG
+203 
-209 KKRRR
+209 
-214 KAIPEDIKAQR
+214 
-225 TEAAEHAREMFD
+225 TEAADHAREMFG

-387 QEQTSEIKEGND
+387 QDQTSEIKEGND

-583 ESIAQAI
+583 ESIALAI

-722 TPELKAPVNSEA
+722 TPELKAPVNS
-734 NAKEIAPEL
+734 
-743 KAPVNSEANAKEI
+743 
-756 TPELKAPVNSEANAK
+756 
-771 EIAPELKAPVNSEA
+771 
-785 NAKEITPELKAPVN
+785 
-799 SHQETSDSKTESD
+799 HQGTSDSKTESD

-817 IVTRVINAA
+817 IAARVINAA
-826 LDTAKDSNKTVKETA
+826 LDMAKDSNKTVKETA

-850 ETGNSALQKIDKAIG
+850 ETGNKAAQTIDAALGQSATGKEEALSAYEIDKRRFNNGKDVSLPKLNAAGYQWISDNADYFDELERKYGLEKGILSAVASAESSAGQRTGNPVDKNGNKLSSALGAFQITK
-865 QNSSSSSSLNTTG
+865 G
-878 TRNDIQKAADTY
+878 TREDLGLSDADAMDTRKAAD
-890 NNGRLDVK
+890 
-898 VGGLGAEGK
+898 GA
-907 ANLDKLA
+907 
-914 PYFAELENKYG
+914 
-925 LPEGTLYSI
+925 
-934 AATESGGDPNAKSP
+934 
-948 LTRSPDG
+948 
-955 KLSGGALGM
+955 
-964 FQFTSIARK
+964 
-973 ETGISEQDAFDPVK
+973 
-987 SAEAAALLMSK
+987 
-998 YLKQANGDLNE
+998 
-1009 AITAYNAGFGTIN
+1009 
-1022 KWKKG
+1022 
-1027 TGDLSKENR
+1027 
-1036 EYAIKVNT
+1036 
-1044 HRARYLGGEIYTPEA
+1044 ARYLSMLMNRYNGDQGRAIAAYHAGMGHVDKGRVVAGTGEYVTR
-1059 GAQGGAQYGV
+1059 V
-1069 RGPLP
+1069 RGYQQMLNNGAVYGSKVDHSAPAIYEKIP

-1162 NNSSYFDQLGAQM
+1162 SNSSYFDQLGAQM

-1203 VTTAA
+1203 MTTVA

>member
-44 VDPVSRSVSAL
+44 VDPVSHSVSAL

-71 SVDPIVEAMKRL
+71 SVAPIVEAMKRL
-83 NLGDVSRIREDKV
+83 NLGDVSRVVQEDV
-96 TNRAQQAA
+96 ALQEPQAKS
-104 PTAHNPPNRRREA
+104 TTRKGKKRRKKA
-117 ITEDVKAQRLETV
+117 ITEDV
-130 KLARDLKG
+130 
-138 ERVATVDPV
+138 
-147 SRSVSAL
+147 
-154 NRTIE
+154 
-159 NSRPDFVANAPSVDP
+159 
-174 IVDAMKRL
+174 
-182 NLGDVSRVVQEG
+182 
-194 IAQQEQQAK
+194 
-203 STTPKG
+203 
-209 KKRRR
+209 
-214 KAIPEDIKAQR
+214 KAQR
-225 TEAAEHAREMFD
+225 TEAAEHAREMFG

-252 GRFIGKS
+252 GRFIGKP

-361 GFFRRKSQNSAD
+361 GYFRRKSQNSAD

-387 QEQTSEIKEGND
+387 QDQTSEIKEGND

-537 QQKAAYTLANVLDM
+537 QQKAAYTLANVLDL

-559 SAIGEV
+559 SAIGDV

-674 AAGNIWDGVKNL
+674 AASNIWDGVKNL

-722 TPELKAPVNSEA
+722 TPELKAPVNS
-734 NAKEIAPEL
+734 
-743 KAPVNSEANAKEI
+743 
-756 TPELKAPVNSEANAK
+756 
-771 EIAPELKAPVNSEA
+771 
-785 NAKEITPELKAPVN
+785 
-799 SHQETSDSKTESD
+799 QQGTSDSKAESD

-817 IVTRVINAA
+817 IAARVINAA
-826 LDTAKDSNKTVKETA
+826 LDMAKDSNKTVKETA

-850 ETGNSALQKIDKAIG
+850 ETGNKAAQTIDAALGQSATGKEEALSAYEIDKRRFNNGKDVSLPKLNAAGYQWISDNADYFDELERKYGLEKGILSAVASAESSAGQRTGNPVDKNGNKLSSALGAFQITK
-865 QNSSSSSSLNTTG
+865 G
-878 TRNDIQKAADTY
+878 TREDLGLSDADAMDTRKAAD
-890 NNGRLDVK
+890 
-898 VGGLGAEGK
+898 GA
-907 ANLDKLA
+907 
-914 PYFAELENKYG
+914 
-925 LPEGTLYSI
+925 
-934 AATESGGDPNAKSP
+934 
-948 LTRSPDG
+948 
-955 KLSGGALGM
+955 
-964 FQFTSIARK
+964 
-973 ETGISEQDAFDPVK
+973 
-987 SAEAAALLMSK
+987 
-998 YLKQANGDLNE
+998 
-1009 AITAYNAGFGTIN
+1009 
-1022 KWKKG
+1022 
-1027 TGDLSKENR
+1027 
-1036 EYAIKVNT
+1036 
-1044 HRARYLGGEIYTPEA
+1044 ARYLSMLMNRYNGDQGRAIAAYHAGMGHVDKGRVVAGTGEYVTR
-1059 GAQGGAQYGV
+1059 V
-1069 RGPLP
+1069 RGYQQMLNNGAVYGSKVDHSAPAIHEKMP

-1129 TLEERARGKGT
+1129 TLEERARGKGA

-1162 NNSSYFDQLGAQM
+1162 SNSSYFDQLGAQM

-1196 EPASTSQ
+1196 EPASTSL

>member
-38 GGRVAT
+38 GERVAT

-61 SRPDFVANAP
+61 SRPDFVTNAP
-71 SVDPIVEAMKRL
+71 SVDSIVDAMKRL

-96 TNRAQQAA
+96 TNREQQAA

-225 TEAAEHAREMFD
+225 TEAAEHARKMFD

-468 KKTLAHEGGDL
+468 KKTIAYEGGDL

-606 TISTKFD
+606 TISTKFE

-707 SKIPNPIGE
+707 SKIPNPIG
-716 ANAKEI
+716 
-722 TPELKAPVNSEA
+722 
-734 NAKEIAPEL
+734 
-743 KAPVNSEANAKEI
+743 EANAKEI

-1044 HRARYLGGEIYTPEA
+1044 HRARYLGGEIYTPGA

-1129 TLEERARGKGT
+1129 TLEELARGKGT

-1162 NNSSYFDQLGAQM
+1162 SNSSYFDQLGAQM

-1196 EPASTSQ
+1196 EPASTSK